1 MAIELAHAY
10 VSILPETSKIAPGVA
25 KALGGAEKTADKSG
39 KSIGSKLST
48 GMGSVLKKSAV
59 GVGAAAG
66 AALGAGLTKGIGR
79 LNSIEQ
85 AEAKLKG
92 LGHSAQSVGG
102 IMENSLAAVKGTA
115 FGLEEAATTAAGVVA
130 AGIKPGKEL
139 EQVLKTVGDTATIAG
154 TSMSEMGTIFGSVAA
169 RGKLQGDDMLQLMSR
184 GVPVLQLLGD
194 ELGKTSAEISDM
206 VSKGQIDF
214 ATFERAMRKGMG
226 GAALEAGNTVQG
238 AMRNM
243 GAAAGRLGATLAG
256 PFFKRAAGGFN
267 GVTAALDAM
276 DARMKP
282 VMANVDKWLTGTA
295 APAFE
300 QFGRSAASAF
310 ESFKNSGT
318 VARTV
323 DVFKSLGQTAMD
335 LAPTLVN
342 IGSAV
347 AQASAAL
354 GIGTWQM
361 FLTALEAVGLAAK
374 ALTPPLEAISSV
386 MSEHPS
392 LVLAAVA
399 AWQGFRPVPGFMQT
413 ATDAVKK
420 HVGGL
425 KNLRAGVSD
434 IQAYY
439 KASGQE
445 IGKFSAAMQLAGTSS
460 NKALQAM
467 GQGYSQASAGLQKVA
482 AAHRQ
487 SAVAAKANAL
497 QSKDAFT
504 AIDFMGQQA
513 AHSFVASTAS
523 MGAAAKGLVS
533 GGLNVVKN
541 SAKGLISAFGG
552 PWGAAFAG
560 ATFAVT
566 AAIQGLN
573 DMGRVLDAQR
583 DLAANAST
591 AYTSMF
597 DAIVSGGNQLE
608 VAKTAVDSMTSSM
621 QTMADNG
628 PNWFHRGLLA
638 IEEHTY
644 GLVGLKTEYMEA
656 GASVRHMS
664 DSAKAAQQTMK
675 DLGITNEQL
684 AAAATGS
691 SVAYE
696 NMHQKLMESGR
707 GGEFLAGELERLRQK
722 FLESQAA
729 ADAMGPAGARF
740 AQVLDEISSKTGT
753 AEDRASK
760 LRIALLE
767 LSGIKLSAAE
777 AGAQL
782 TSTIDQVAQQMGSFE
797 GATVGANGQL
807 DVTTKAGVDAH
818 NALMDLGDAMQRS
831 VASGNDINDVYG
843 QFESQLSGLQGQL
856 GLTDEAYQQLLDSYG
871 LTPEKLTTVAEVQDD
886 AAKSALVG
894 LNAEIKKNTGEKTVT
909 MKVADAGAQKQLEQM
924 GFKLEKLDENGTV
937 EINVADESARAKLDN
952 FVTKI
957 GQANEKVARPTVD
970 ANTAPADSKL
980 DVTDGKLV
988 AMNGKK
994 ATSFAVLNADG
1005 LFATADFAT
1014 AQLMTLDLARPMPW
1028 ANMDLSQLDAKH
1040 LEALQK
1046 VGLLDGQTPTPDA
1059 YMNIEELSGEQQAAL
1074 AKVFDLDSQRPT
1086 PLANLDKNELD
1097 SKADTASR
1105 RLTTLANQKTEPK
1118 VTANTTDAISKLD
1131 SVLSRIRSIPS
1142 SVTTTIK
1149 SIFVNEHRATGGV
1162 VGGTPRRPGY
1172 ADGGRLSPSM
1182 RGSHTTDG
1190 ILGVSEYGMPTARVD
1205 AGEWIINR
1213 RSSSKYNGLLDAINR
1228 DDPRLQKFKGSLPG
1242 YADGGVASPD
1252 EIRRFV
1258 EGESV
1263 NGHQAR
1269 RPLNGAPYDW
1279 GGINWGDC
1287 SGAMSAIARF
1297 AVGIAPFAARF
1308 TTMTEEAELAKL
1320 GFTPGKGSRGDLRMA
1335 WYNGGAGG
1343 GHTWGELPD
1352 GTAVEMRGGGRGGI
1366 LGADAWTIDNGKAT
1380 SFAHLPVKVFQ
1391 ATTTMAYG
1399 EEGAYEYGNGPVD
1412 AGAVTWDDSG
1422 STSSGT
1428 AGSAAGDEY
1437 IVPLSPEAGA
1447 AAETLDSADPGLLG
1461 GASTWSDFGGSVVA
1475 AAVSGQIA
1483 DVLGVFGIPNE
1494 LPPVVKA
1501 GQQWYQAARE
1511 ANQKTADF
1519 MNAEADLIRA
1529 ADAVEEAQANPDA
1542 VADAVDA
1549 TVEVDATSTAA
1560 DAVSEV
1566 AEPAPDVPEWGEG
1579 FFAHEIA
1586 RAAIDSGFNHE
1597 GEAYDAAQ
1605 IALATALVESGSPM
1619 KMYANNAV
1627 PESLNYRHD
1636 AVGSDHD
1643 SVGLFQQRDNGAW
1656 GTVAQRMDPY
1666 ESAKLFFDALK
1677 KVDWQNMEP
1686 GAAAQAVQR
1695 SAFPGRYSVQLDKAG
1710 NLAFETGLFVYNA
1723 QANRNDVKK
1732 VPAFKKGGMV
1742 AGGAGKNLDDVL
1754 AWLSNGEMVIN
1765 SDSVDAD
1772 PGMAQTLN
1780 EQGPDAVKAQVLSE
1794 YAPVSP
1800 NASVEPE
1807 KRVVQTFDVDPG
1819 SLQNTIN
1826 GALPMLMAQNSWA
1839 DAAKLVTS
1847 SAVSFAGNMATSAA
1861 SGAVDM
1867 VAEAGMSALG
1877 MAGAPTLGAMVGAAT
1892 APVTGALGPA
1902 AGAMA
1907 GTAAAPFG
1915 SLLGQVMPLTP
1926 GDMVGAAGGVMT
1938 DAAAWYAGEVAW
1950 GVTNAF
1956 EQYSKDLFGTVL
1968 LPFQDVMGVLKSPVV
1983 GDLAAQAGIDI
1994 PGGRSFADMVPEP
2007 VKTAASE
2014 MGNVYNFYATNRE
2027 GMYSDFRREL
2037 AKDSKGLI
2045 GAR

>member
-10 VSILPETSKIAPGVA
+10 VSILPETKAIAPGVA
-25 KALGGAEKTADKSG
+25 KALTGVEKTADKSG
-39 KSIGSKLST
+39 KSMGQKLSS

-66 AALGAGLTKGIGR
+66 AALGAGLTKGVGR

-206 VSKGQIDF
+206 VSAGDIDF
-214 ATFERAMRKGMG
+214 KTFERAMRRGVG
-226 GAALEAGNTVQG
+226 GSALEAGNTVQG

-243 GAAAGRLGATLAG
+243 GAAAGRLGATISG

-300 QFGRSAASAF
+300 RFGRSAASAF

-318 VARTV
+318 VVRTA
-323 DVFKSLGQTAMD
+323 DVFKSLGQTAMN
-335 LAPTLVN
+335 LAPTLIN

-354 GIGTWQM
+354 GIGTWNM
-361 FLTALEAVGLAAK
+361 FLTALQAVGAAAD
-374 ALTPPLEAISSV
+374 ALTPALEAISSV
-386 MSEHPS
+386 MSAHPS

-420 HVGGL
+420 HAGGL
-425 KNLRAGVSD
+425 KDLRAGVSD

-482 AAHRQ
+482 ATHRQ
-487 SAVAAKANAL
+487 AAAAAKTNAL
-497 QSKDAFT
+497 QSKSAFT

-523 MGAAAKGLVS
+523 MGAAAKGLVG
-533 GGLNVVKN
+533 GGLNVMKAGARGVI
-541 SAKGLISAFGG
+541 GAFGG
-552 PWGAAFAG
+552 PWGAALTG
-560 ATFAVT
+560 ATFAISTLMAESAKAKEVQEQLAGKSREVASAHQELALAVDAATGKLGEQGVAAAAKLAKAQMTEFLAVGEQTSSWLYQWHILAADTNAEVASSARQTGAAYNELKDTAGELGYSMEDVNRIAATGGPEFSKLQAALRASGDDGARAADELDKVREAVQRSIDKARELGPAGQVAADALKDIADQAGTAGDRANKLNRAFMELAGVEVT
-566 AAIQGLN
+566 AAEANANLTTVIESVSQQMDNLAGATLSASGAFDTTTTSGVAAHNAVMDIGQAMRDAVAAGEPAAAVFARSEESLKKLAEQSNMTEGEYQAMLDSYRLTPELLETTVALSTDEATASLEVIRQQFADFDGEPVTKTIQVHDQEAVNKLN
-573 DMGRVLDAQR
+573 SLGIRVTEFDEATGTAKATVDDQEALTKLDNLIQSKVPELSQQVARPQAHLDATN
-583 DLAANAST
+583 LFAT
-591 AYTSMF
+591 KE
-597 DAIVSGGNQLE
+597 L
-608 VAKTAVDSMTSSM
+608 
-621 QTMADNG
+621 
-628 PNWFHRGLLA
+628 
-638 IEEHTY
+638 
-644 GLVGLKTEYMEA
+644 
-656 GASVRHMS
+656 
-664 DSAKAAQQTMK
+664 AAQQ
-675 DLGITNEQL
+675 
-684 AAAATGS
+684 
-691 SVAYE
+691 
-696 NMHQKLMESGR
+696 LM
-707 GGEFLAGELERLRQK
+707 
-722 FLESQAA
+722 
-729 ADAMGPAGARF
+729 
-740 AQVLDEISSKTGT
+740 
-753 AEDRASK
+753 
-760 LRIALLE
+760 
-767 LSGIKLSAAE
+767 
-777 AGAQL
+777 
-782 TSTIDQVAQQMGSFE
+782 TID
-797 GATVGANGQL
+797 
-807 DVTTKAGVDAH
+807 
-818 NALMDLGDAMQRS
+818 R
-831 VASGNDINDVYG
+831 
-843 QFESQLSGLQGQL
+843 
-856 GLTDEAYQQLLDSYG
+856 
-871 LTPEKLTTVAEVQDD
+871 
-886 AAKSALVG
+886 
-894 LNAEIKKNTGEKTVT
+894 
-909 MKVADAGAQKQLEQM
+909 
-924 GFKLEKLDENGTV
+924 
-937 EINVADESARAKLDN
+937 
-952 FVTKI
+952 
-957 GQANEKVARPTVD
+957 
-970 ANTAPADSKL
+970 
-980 DVTDGKLV
+980 
-988 AMNGKK
+988 
-994 ATSFAVLNADG
+994 
-1005 LFATADFAT
+1005 
-1014 AQLMTLDLARPMPW
+1014 ARPMPW
-1028 ANMDLSQLDAKH
+1028 ASMDISSLHANQIA
-1040 LEALQK
+1040 ALNE

-1059 YMNIEELSGEQQAAL
+1059 YMNIENLSAEQQAAL
-1074 AKVFDLDSQRPT
+1074 SKVYDLDSETPT
-1086 PLANLDKNELD
+1086 PWASLTKTELENKANDASKRLEALA
-1097 SKADTASR
+1097 R
-1105 RLTTLANQKTEPK
+1105 QKTEPV
-1118 VTANTTDAISKLD
+1118 VTAETKQAISAL
-1131 SVLSRIRSIPS
+1131 
-1142 SVTTTIK
+1142 
-1149 SIFVNEHRATGGV
+1149 GGV
-1162 VGGTPRRPGY
+1162 DSLLKGLKSKTIDVVVNRINRVLNNSEGGRFASGGRF
-1172 ADGGRLSPSM
+1172 ADGGKLPAYARGDRHDGYRIPNTGP
-1182 RGSHTTDG
+1182 GSHGTDEW
-1190 ILGVSEYGMPTARVD
+1190 LAVDQYNQPVARLD
-1205 AGEWIINR
+1205 HGEWIINR
-1213 RSSSKYNGLLDAINR
+1213 RSSARYDKELAAINAGTF
-1228 DDPRLQKFKGSLPG
+1228 PKLPG
-1242 YADGGVASPD
+1242 YADGGVFD
-1252 EIRRFV
+1252 DLK
-1258 EGESV
+1258 G
-1263 NGHQAR
+1263 G
-1269 RPLNGAPYDW
+1269 RPLRTAEEFLRFARGEMVDGEQASRSLDYAPYNNFPSNPMD
-1279 GGINWGDC
+1279 WGDC
-1287 SGAMSAIARF
+1287 SYTAGK
-1297 AVGIAPFAARF
+1297 FAAF
-1308 TTMTEEAELAKL
+1308 GL
-1320 GFTPGKGSRGDLRMA
+1320 GLPTSGRHFSTVSQLSWLRSHGAQIGDGPEGSLRIG
-1335 WYNGGAGG
+1335 WYDNGGGQF
-1343 GHTWGELPD
+1343 GHTSSTLPD
-1352 GTAVEMRGGGRGGI
+1352 GTNVEMGGGNGG
-1366 LGADAWTIDNGKAT
+1366 GAIGR
-1380 SFAHLPVKVFQ
+1380 
-1391 ATTTMAYG
+1391 
-1399 EEGAYEYGNGPVD
+1399 
-1412 AGAVTWDDSG
+1412 GAVPWNHSQFTHHAWIPAANSGGAGEPGSDDYSQYYVPIDGAGGSSSYSG
-1422 STSSGT
+1422 STSS
-1428 AGSAAGDEY
+1428 SEY
-1437 IVPLSPEAGA
+1437 DANMVPLSGDGA
-1447 AAETLDSADPGLLG
+1447 SAAERLDSADPGLLG

-1483 DVLGVFGIPNE
+1483 DVLSVFGIPNE

-1501 GQQWYQAARE
+1501 GQQWYQAAKE

-1542 VADAVDA
+1542 VTDAVDA

-1627 PESLNYRHD
+1627 PESLEYRHD

-1732 VPAFKKGGMV
+1732 APAFKKGGMV

-2007 VKTAASE
+2007 VRTAASE
-2014 MGNVYNFYATNRE
+2014 LGNVYNFYATNRE

>member
-10 VSILPETSKIAPGVA
+10 VSILPETKAIAPGVA
-25 KALGGAEKTADKSG
+25 KALTGVEKQADKSG

-139 EQVLKTVGDTATIAG
+139 EQVLRTVGDTATIAG

-295 APAFE
+295 VPALE
-300 QFGRSAASAF
+300 RFGASASAAFDA
-310 ESFKNSGT
+310 FKNSGT
-318 VARTV
+318 VTRTV
-323 DVFKSLGQTAMD
+323 DVFKSLGQAAMD
-335 LAPTLVN
+335 LAPSLLGIAKN
-342 IGSAV
+342 LG
-347 AQASAAL
+347 QASAAL
-354 GIGTWQM
+354 GVGTWQV
-361 FLTALEAVGLAAK
+361 FLTTLEAVGAVAK
-374 ALTPPLEAISSV
+374 ALAPPLEAISNF
-386 MSEHPS
+386 MSDHPAA
-392 LVLAAVA
+392 VTAAVA
-399 AWQGFRPVPGFMQT
+399 AWTGFKTIPGIIGKIKPVFDTVQKTLIPHSNT
-413 ATDAVKK
+413 VKAIT
-420 HVGGL
+420 GDYRTL
-425 KNLRAGVSD
+425 SP
-434 IQAYY
+434 
-439 KASGQE
+439 E
-445 IGKFSAAMQLAGTSS
+445 IGRTGAAMRALGRNNSTIRAMQDALMGASS
-460 NKALQAM
+460 MSKGFGQAI
-467 GQGYSQASAGLQKVA
+467 KVG
-482 AAHRQ
+482 
-487 SAVAAKANAL
+487 VTPAL
-497 QSKDAFT
+497 QS
-504 AIDFMGQQA
+504 MR
-513 AHSFVASTAS
+513 
-523 MGAAAKGLVS
+523 KGIGS
-533 GGLNVVKN
+533 VVD
-541 SAKGLISAFGG
+541 AFGG
-552 PWGAAFAG
+552 PWGVAIMGAA
-560 ATFAVT
+560 
-566 AAIQGLN
+566 AAISAVRDASARAESAQQKLAGSSRALA
-573 DMGRVLDAQR
+573 DAQQELR
-583 DLAANAST
+583 AELAGTTGKLTDQGIAAAAKVAEAS
-591 AYTSMF
+591 F
-597 DAIVSGGNQLE
+597 ID
-608 VAKTAVDSMTSSM
+608 
-621 QTMADNG
+621 
-628 PNWFHRGLLA
+628 
-638 IEEHTY
+638 
-644 GLVGLKTEYMEA
+644 
-656 GASVRHMS
+656 
-664 DSAKAAQQTMK
+664 
-675 DLGITNEQL
+675 L
-684 AAAATGS
+684 AAAAETTSGFIS
-691 SVAYE
+691 KIELPEDLKGGAYKDIVAYQ
-696 NMHQKLMESGR
+696 NSIQ
-707 GGEFLAGELERLRQK
+707 
-722 FLESQAA
+722 
-729 ADAMGPAGARF
+729 
-740 AQVLDEISSKTGT
+740 
-753 AEDRASK
+753 
-760 LRIALLE
+760 
-767 LSGIKLSAAE
+767 
-777 AGAQL
+777 
-782 TSTIDQVAQQMGSFE
+782 
-797 GATVGANGQL
+797 
-807 DVTTKAGVDAH
+807 
-818 NALMDLGDAMQRS
+818 DLGDAYRAIESAAKDMGYSMEDVNRIVAQGGPEYDRLMSSLRGMGDDGQLAADKLGEVRKQVQDSIDAARRLDPAFTEASSAIDVLADSSSSADEKLSALNQMMQLMGLSPKNAEQAMMDAADAIDQMAAKAAEGIDASAGLGDAMFDMSGKLDPANANARQLHDS
-831 VASGNDINDVYG
+831 LSEMSSTLQNVAVNGGDVQG
-843 QFESQLSGLQGQL
+843 AFELMQPELQKLGEQFGLSESQMQGLLKQF
-856 GLTDEAYQQLLDSYG
+856 GLVPEDITTLVNLAGADEATQDVLAVKAAIEASPDKKSI
-871 LTPEKLTTVAEVQDD
+871 EVALHDEES
-886 AAKSALVG
+886 AAKLKD
-894 LNAEIKKNTGEKTVT
+894 L
-909 MKVADAGAQKQLEQM
+909 
-924 GFKLEKLDENGTV
+924 GFKLETLPDGNTKV
-937 EINVADESARAKLDN
+937 HVADEAAKAKLDSFLN
-952 FVTKI
+952 TELSKI
-957 GQANEKVARPTVD
+957 DNAKPT
-970 ANTAPADSKL
+970 AH
-980 DVTDGKLV
+980 
-988 AMNGKK
+988 
-994 ATSFAVLNADG
+994 AVLDASG
-1005 LFATADFAT
+1005 LFATKEYAL
-1014 AQLMTLDLARPMPW
+1014 AQLATIDLQRPTPL
-1028 ANMDLSQLDAKH
+1028 ANMDIGQLDAKQI
-1040 LEALQK
+1040 EALQK

-1059 YMNIEELSGEQQAAL
+1059 YMNIDQLSADQQIAL

-1086 PLANLDKNELD
+1086 PISNLDKAQLD
-1097 SKADTASR
+1097 AKANDANARLKRLHDT
-1105 RLTTLANQKTEPK
+1105 KTEPK
-1118 VTANTTDAISKLD
+1118 VSANTAEAMSKLGGVK
-1131 SVLSRIRSIPS
+1131 SLLSSLKDK
-1142 SVTTTIK
+1142 VVN
-1149 SIFVNEHRATGGV
+1149 IFVNRHDRQSGNASGG
-1162 VGGTPRRPGY
+1162 RF
-1172 ADGGRLSPSM
+1172 ADGGKLPKYAKGNRHDGYRIPNTGP
-1182 RGSHTTDG
+1182 GSHGTDEW
-1190 ILGVSEYGMPTARVD
+1190 LAVDQYNQPVARLD
-1205 AGEWIINR
+1205 HGEWIINR
-1213 RSSSKYNGLLDAINR
+1213 RSSARYDKELAAINAGTF
-1228 DDPRLQKFKGSLPG
+1228 PKLPG
-1242 YADGGVASPD
+1242 YADGGMFD
-1252 EIRRFV
+1252 DLK
-1258 EGESV
+1258 G
-1263 NGHQAR
+1263 G
-1269 RPLNGAPYDW
+1269 RPLRTAEDFLRFARGEMVDGVQASRPLEGAPYVW
-1279 GGINWGDC
+1279 GGSDWGDC
-1287 SGAMSAIARF
+1287 SGAASAFSAF
-1297 AVGIAPFAARF
+1297 AVGLDPFPRKFATAS
-1308 TTMTEEAELAKL
+1308 EEQWLRDH
-1320 GFTPGKGSRGDLRMA
+1320 GFTMGAGPAGSFRVG
-1335 WYNGGAGG
+1335 WFNGGSYG
-1343 GHTWGELPD
+1343 GHTSVTLPD
-1352 GTAVEMRGGGRGGI
+1352 GTNAEMGGGRGNGQ
-1366 LGADAWTIDNGKAT
+1366 LGGPAAGADHSQYTHRAWFPAASDTPAPEMEPVAAEYSTTIT
-1380 SFAHLPVKVFQ
+1380 
-1391 ATTTMAYG
+1391 
-1399 EEGAYEYGNGPVD
+1399 E
-1412 AGAVTWDDSG
+1412 SG
-1422 STSSGT
+1422 SSTTSG
-1428 AGSAAGDEY
+1428 GDDNL
-1437 IVPLSPEAGA
+1437 VPLSPEAESA
-1447 AAETLDSADPGLLG
+1447 ATTLDNADPGLLG

-1542 VADAVDA
+1542 VTDAVDA

-1566 AEPAPDVPEWGEG
+1566 AEPAPDVPEWGPE
-1579 FFAHEIA
+1579 FFASEIA
-1586 RAAIDSGFNHE
+1586 RAAKDMGLSKK
-1597 GEAYDAAQ
+1597 AAE
-1605 IALATALVESGSPM
+1605 IGVATALVESGDPM
-1619 KMYANNAV
+1619 QMYANNSV

-1666 ESAKLFFDALK
+1666 ESAKMFFAELMK
-1677 KVDWQNMEP
+1677 IDWENMDP

-1695 SAFPGRYSVQLDKAG
+1695 SAFPDRYATKMQRARDM
-1710 NLAFETGLFVYNA
+1710 LASI
-1723 QANRNDVKK
+1723 
-1732 VPAFKKGGMV
+1732 PAFKKGGMV

-1772 PGMAQTLN
+1772 PAMAQTLN

-1800 NASVEPE
+1800 NASVEPD
-1807 KRVVQTFDVDPG
+1807 KRVVKTFDVDPG
-1819 SLQNTIN
+1819 SIQNTIN

-1847 SAVSFAGNMATSAA
+1847 SAVSFAGNLATDAV

-1867 VAEAGMSALG
+1867 VAEAGMSAIG

-1915 SLLGQVMPLTP
+1915 ALLGQVLPLTP

-1968 LPFQDVMGVLKSPVV
+1968 LPFQDVMGVLKSPIV

>member
-1 MAIELAHAY
+1 MAYELAHAY
-10 VSILPETSKIAPGVA
+10 VSILPETKAIAPGVA
-25 KALGGAEKTADKSG
+25 KALTGVEKQADKSG

-48 GMGSVLKKSAV
+48 GMGLVLKKSAV

-154 TSMSEMGTIFGSVAA
+154 ASMSEMGTIFGSVAA

-214 ATFERAMRKGMG
+214 ATFERAMRKGVG

-282 VMANVDKWLTGTA
+282 VMVNVDKWLTGTA

-300 QFGRSAASAF
+300 RFGRSAASAF

-318 VARTV
+318 VIRTA
-323 DVFKSLGQTAMD
+323 DVFKSLGQTAMN
-335 LAPTLVN
+335 LAPTLIN

-354 GIGTWQM
+354 GIGTWNM
-361 FLTALEAVGLAAK
+361 FLTALQAVGAAAD
-374 ALTPPLEAISSV
+374 ALTPALEAISGV
-386 MSEHPS
+386 MSAHPS

-420 HVGGL
+420 HAGGL
-425 KNLRAGVSD
+425 KDLRAGVSD

-482 AAHRQ
+482 ATHRQ
-487 SAVAAKANAL
+487 AAAAAKTNAL
-497 QSKDAFT
+497 QSKSAFT

-533 GGLNVVKN
+533 GGLNVMKSGARGVIG
-541 SAKGLISAFGG
+541 ALGG

-560 ATFAVT
+560 ATFAV
-566 AAIQGLN
+566 
-573 DMGRVLDAQR
+573 
-583 DLAANAST
+583 ST
-591 AYTSMF
+591 
-597 DAIVSGGNQLE
+597 L
-608 VAKTAVDSMTSSM
+608 
-621 QTMADNG
+621 MA
-628 PNWFHRGLLA
+628 
-638 IEEHTY
+638 E
-644 GLVGLKTEYMEA
+644 
-656 GASVRHMS
+656 
-664 DSAKAAQQTMK
+664 SAKAKEVQ
-675 DLGITNEQL
+675 EQL
-684 AAAATGS
+684 AGKSREVASAHQELALAVDAATGKLGEQG
-691 SVAYE
+691 VAAAA
-696 NMHQKLMESGR
+696 KLAKAQMT
-707 GGEFLAGELERLRQK
+707 EFLAVGEQTSSWLYQWHILAADTNAEVASSARQTGAAYNELKDTAGELGYSMEDVNRIAATGGPEFSKL
-722 FLESQAA
+722 QAA
-729 ADAMGPAGARF
+729 LRASGDDGARAADELDKVREAVQRSIDKARELGPAGQVAAEALQDIADQAGTAGDRANKLNRAFMELAGVELTAAEANANLTGVIDSVSQKMDNLAGATLAASGAFDTTTTAGAAVHNAVSDIGEAMRDAVAAGEPAAAVFARSEDSLKKLADQSNLTEAEYQTMLDTYRLTPEQLETTVALSTDEATASLEVIRQQF
-740 AQVLDEISSKTGT
+740 SDFDGEPVTKTIQVHDQEAVNKLNSLGIKVIEFDEATGT
-753 AEDRASK
+753 AK
-760 LRIALLE
+760 
-767 LSGIKLSAAE
+767 
-777 AGAQL
+777 
-782 TSTIDQVAQQMGSFE
+782 
-797 GATVGANGQL
+797 ATVDDQE
-807 DVTTKAGVDAH
+807 
-818 NALMDLGDAMQRS
+818 AL
-831 VASGNDINDVYG
+831 
-843 QFESQLSGLQGQL
+843 
-856 GLTDEAYQQLLDSYG
+856 T
-871 LTPEKLTTVAEVQDD
+871 
-886 AAKSALVG
+886 
-894 LNAEIKKNTGEKTVT
+894 
-909 MKVADAGAQKQLEQM
+909 
-924 GFKLEKLDENGTV
+924 
-937 EINVADESARAKLDN
+937 KLDN
-952 FVTKI
+952 LIQSKVPELS
-957 GQANEKVARPTVD
+957 QQVARPQAHLD
-970 ANTAPADSKL
+970 ATN
-980 DVTDGKLV
+980 
-988 AMNGKK
+988 
-994 ATSFAVLNADG
+994 
-1005 LFATADFAT
+1005 LFATKELAAQ
-1014 AQLMTLDLARPMPW
+1014 QLMTIDRARPMPW
-1028 ANMDLSQLDAKH
+1028 ASMDISSLHANQIA
-1040 LEALQK
+1040 ALNE

-1059 YMNIEELSGEQQAAL
+1059 YMNIENLSADQQAAL
-1074 AKVFDLDSQRPT
+1074 SKVYDLDSETPT
-1086 PLANLDKNELD
+1086 PWASLTKTELENKANDASKRLEALA
-1097 SKADTASR
+1097 R
-1105 RLTTLANQKTEPK
+1105 QKTEPV
-1118 VTANTTDAISKLD
+1118 VTAETKQAIGAL
-1131 SVLSRIRSIPS
+1131 
-1142 SVTTTIK
+1142 
-1149 SIFVNEHRATGGV
+1149 GGV
-1162 VGGTPRRPGY
+1162 DSLLKGLKSKTIDVVVNRINRVLNNSE
-1172 ADGGRLSPSM
+1172 GGRFASGGRFAEGGKLPAYAKGD
-1182 RGSHTTDG
+1182 RHDGYRIPNTGPGSHGTDEW
-1190 ILGVSEYGMPTARVD
+1190 LAVDQNNQPVARLD
-1205 AGEWIINR
+1205 HGEWIINR
-1213 RSSSKYNGLLDAINR
+1213 RSSARYDKELAAINAGTF
-1228 DDPRLQKFKGSLPG
+1228 PKLPG
-1242 YADGGVASPD
+1242 YADGGVFD
-1252 EIRRFV
+1252 DLK
-1258 EGESV
+1258 G
-1263 NGHQAR
+1263 G
-1269 RPLNGAPYDW
+1269 RPLRTAEEYLRFARGEMVDGEQASRSLDYAPYNNFPGNPMD
-1279 GGINWGDC
+1279 WGDC
-1287 SGAMSAIARF
+1287 SYTAGK
-1297 AVGIAPFAARF
+1297 FAAF
-1308 TTMTEEAELAKL
+1308 GL
-1320 GFTPGKGSRGDLRMA
+1320 GLPTSGRHFSTVSQLSWLRSHGAQIGDGPEGSLRIG
-1335 WYNGGAGG
+1335 WYDNGGGQF
-1343 GHTWGELPD
+1343 GHTSSTLPD
-1352 GTAVEMRGGGRGGI
+1352 GTNVEMGGGNGG
-1366 LGADAWTIDNGKAT
+1366 GAIGR
-1380 SFAHLPVKVFQ
+1380 
-1391 ATTTMAYG
+1391 
-1399 EEGAYEYGNGPVD
+1399 
-1412 AGAVTWDDSG
+1412 GAVPWNHSQFTHHAWIPAANSGGAGEPGSDDYSKYYVPIDGAGGSSSYSG
-1422 STSSGT
+1422 SASS
-1428 AGSAAGDEY
+1428 SEY
-1437 IVPLSPEAGA
+1437 DANMVPLSDDGA
-1447 AAETLDSADPGLLG
+1447 SAAERLDSADPGLLG

-1501 GQQWYQAARE
+1501 GQQWYQAAKE
-1511 ANQKTADF
+1511 ANQKTVDF

-1560 DAVSEV
+1560 DAASEV
-1566 AEPAPDVPEWGEG
+1566 AEPAPDVPEWGPE
-1579 FFAHEIA
+1579 FFASEIA
-1586 RAAIDSGFNHE
+1586 RAAKDMGLSKK
-1597 GEAYDAAQ
+1597 AAE
-1605 IALATALVESGSPM
+1605 IGVATALVESGDPM
-1619 KMYANNAV
+1619 QMYANNSV

-1666 ESAKLFFDALK
+1666 ESAKLFFAELMK
-1677 KVDWQNMEP
+1677 IDWENMDP

-1695 SAFPGRYSVQLDKAG
+1695 SAFPDRYATKMQRARDM
-1710 NLAFETGLFVYNA
+1710 LASI
-1723 QANRNDVKK
+1723 
-1732 VPAFKKGGMV
+1732 PAFKKGGMV

-1772 PGMAQTLN
+1772 PAMAQTLN

-1819 SLQNTIN
+1819 SIQNTIN

-1839 DAAKLVTS
+1839 DAAKMVTS
-1847 SAVSFAGNMATSAA
+1847 SAVSFAGNLATDAVA
-1861 SGAVDM
+1861 GTVDM

-1877 MAGAPTLGAMVGAAT
+1877 AAGAPTLGAALGAMA
-1892 APVTGALGPA
+1892 APVLAGAGSVVGPGGTLAGGALGPL

-1907 GTAAAPFG
+1907 GTVGAPLG
-1915 SLLGQVMPLTP
+1915 AMLGQVLPLTP
-1926 GDMVGAAGGVMT
+1926 GDMIGAAGGVMT
-1938 DAAAWYAGEVAW
+1938 DAAAWYTGEVAW
-1950 GVTNAF
+1950 GVVNAF

-1994 PGGRSFADMVPEP
+1994 PGGRSFSDMVPEP
-2007 VKTAASE
+2007 VRTAASE

>member
-39 KSIGSKLST
+39 QSMGQKLSS
-48 GMGSVLKKSAV
+48 GMGSTLKKSAV

-194 ELGKTSAEISDM
+194 ELGKTSAEVSDM

-295 APAFE
+295 VPALE
-300 QFGRSAASAF
+300 RFGASASAAFDA
-310 ESFKNSGT
+310 FKNSGT
-318 VARTV
+318 VTRTV
-323 DVFKSLGQTAMD
+323 DVFKSLGQAAMD
-335 LAPTLVN
+335 LAPSLLGIAKN
-342 IGSAV
+342 LG
-347 AQASAAL
+347 QASAAL
-354 GIGTWQM
+354 GVGTWQI
-361 FLTALEAVGLAAK
+361 FLTTLEAVGAVAK
-374 ALTPPLEAISSV
+374 ALAPPLEAISNF
-386 MSEHPS
+386 MSDHPAA
-392 LVLAAVA
+392 VTAAVA
-399 AWQGFRPVPGFMQT
+399 AWTGFKTIPGIIGKIKPVFDTVQKTLIPHSNT
-413 ATDAVKK
+413 VKAIT
-420 HVGGL
+420 GDYRTL
-425 KNLRAGVSD
+425 SP
-434 IQAYY
+434 
-439 KASGQE
+439 E
-445 IGKFSAAMQLAGTSS
+445 IGRTGAAMRALGRNNSTIRAMQDALMGASS
-460 NKALQAM
+460 MSKGFGQAI
-467 GQGYSQASAGLQKVA
+467 KVG
-482 AAHRQ
+482 
-487 SAVAAKANAL
+487 VTPAL
-497 QSKDAFT
+497 QS
-504 AIDFMGQQA
+504 MR
-513 AHSFVASTAS
+513 
-523 MGAAAKGLVS
+523 KGIGS
-533 GGLNVVKN
+533 VVD
-541 SAKGLISAFGG
+541 AFGG
-552 PWGAAFAG
+552 PWGVAIMGAA
-560 ATFAVT
+560 
-566 AAIQGLN
+566 AAISAVRDASARAESAQQKLAGSSRALA
-573 DMGRVLDAQR
+573 DAQQELR
-583 DLAANAST
+583 AELAGTTGKLTDQGIAAAAKVAEASFT
-591 AYTSMF
+591 
-597 DAIVSGGNQLE
+597 D
-608 VAKTAVDSMTSSM
+608 
-621 QTMADNG
+621 
-628 PNWFHRGLLA
+628 
-638 IEEHTY
+638 
-644 GLVGLKTEYMEA
+644 
-656 GASVRHMS
+656 
-664 DSAKAAQQTMK
+664 
-675 DLGITNEQL
+675 L
-684 AAAATGS
+684 AAAAETTSGFIS
-691 SVAYE
+691 KIELPEDLKGGAYKDIVAYQ
-696 NMHQKLMESGR
+696 NSIQ
-707 GGEFLAGELERLRQK
+707 
-722 FLESQAA
+722 
-729 ADAMGPAGARF
+729 
-740 AQVLDEISSKTGT
+740 
-753 AEDRASK
+753 
-760 LRIALLE
+760 
-767 LSGIKLSAAE
+767 
-777 AGAQL
+777 
-782 TSTIDQVAQQMGSFE
+782 
-797 GATVGANGQL
+797 
-807 DVTTKAGVDAH
+807 
-818 NALMDLGDAMQRS
+818 DLGDAYRAIESAAKDMGYSMEDVNRIVAQGGPEYDKLMSSLRGMGDDGQLAADKLGEVRKQVQDSIDAARRLDPAFTEASNAIDVLADSSSSADEKLSALNQMMQLMGLAPKNAEQAMMDAADAIDQMAAKAAEGIDASAGLGDAMFDMSGKLDPANANARQLHDS
-831 VASGNDINDVYG
+831 LSEMSSTLQNVAVNGGDVQG
-843 QFESQLSGLQGQL
+843 AFELMQPELQKLGEQFGLSESQMQGLLKQF
-856 GLTDEAYQQLLDSYG
+856 GLVPEDITTLVNLAGADEATQDVLAVKAAIEASPDKKSI
-871 LTPEKLTTVAEVQDD
+871 EVALHDEES
-886 AAKSALVG
+886 AAKLKD
-894 LNAEIKKNTGEKTVT
+894 L
-909 MKVADAGAQKQLEQM
+909 
-924 GFKLEKLDENGTV
+924 GFKLETLPDGNTKV
-937 EINVADESARAKLDN
+937 HVADEAAKAKLDSFLN
-952 FVTKI
+952 TELSKI
-957 GQANEKVARPTVD
+957 DNAKPTAHAALD
-970 ANTAPADSKL
+970 AS
-980 DVTDGKLV
+980 
-988 AMNGKK
+988 
-994 ATSFAVLNADG
+994 G
-1005 LFATADFAT
+1005 LFATKELAAQ
-1014 AQLMTLDLARPMPW
+1014 QLMTIDRARPMPW
-1028 ANMDLSQLDAKH
+1028 ASMDISSLHVNQIA
-1040 LEALQK
+1040 ALNE

-1059 YMNIEELSGEQQAAL
+1059 YMNIENLSADQQAAL
-1074 AKVFDLDSQRPT
+1074 SKVYDLDSETPT
-1086 PLANLDKNELD
+1086 PW
-1097 SKADTASR
+1097 AS
-1105 RLTTLANQKTEPK
+1105 LTKTELENKANDASKRLEALARQETEPV
-1118 VTANTTDAISKLD
+1118 VTAETKQAIGAL
-1131 SVLSRIRSIPS
+1131 
-1142 SVTTTIK
+1142 
-1149 SIFVNEHRATGGV
+1149 GGV
-1162 VGGTPRRPGY
+1162 DSLLKGLKSKTIDVVVNRINRVLNNSE
-1172 ADGGRLSPSM
+1172 GGRFASGGRFAEGGKLPAYAKGD
-1182 RGSHTTDG
+1182 RHDGYRIPNTGPGSHGTDEW
-1190 ILGVSEYGMPTARVD
+1190 LAVDQNNQPVARLD
-1205 AGEWIINR
+1205 HGEWIINR
-1213 RSSSKYNGLLDAINR
+1213 RSSARYDKELAAINAGTF
-1228 DDPRLQKFKGSLPG
+1228 PKLPG
-1242 YADGGVASPD
+1242 YADGGVFD
-1252 EIRRFV
+1252 DLK
-1258 EGESV
+1258 G
-1263 NGHQAR
+1263 G
-1269 RPLNGAPYDW
+1269 RPLRTADEFLRFARGEMVDGEQASRSLDYAPYNNFPGNPMD
-1279 GGINWGDC
+1279 WGDC
-1287 SGAMSAIARF
+1287 SYTAGK
-1297 AVGIAPFAARF
+1297 FAAF
-1308 TTMTEEAELAKL
+1308 GL
-1320 GFTPGKGSRGDLRMA
+1320 GLPTSGRHFSTVSQLSWLRSHGAQIGDGPEGSLRIG
-1335 WYNGGAGG
+1335 WYDNGGGQF
-1343 GHTWGELPD
+1343 GHTSSTLPD
-1352 GTAVEMRGGGRGGI
+1352 GTNVEMGGGNGG
-1366 LGADAWTIDNGKAT
+1366 GAIGR
-1380 SFAHLPVKVFQ
+1380 
-1391 ATTTMAYG
+1391 
-1399 EEGAYEYGNGPVD
+1399 
-1412 AGAVTWDDSG
+1412 GAVPWNHSQFTHHAWIPAANSGGAGEPDSDDYSQYYVPIDGAGGSSSYSG
-1422 STSSGT
+1422 SASS
-1428 AGSAAGDEY
+1428 SEY
-1437 IVPLSPEAGA
+1437 DANMVPLSDDGA
-1447 AAETLDSADPGLLG
+1447 SAAERLDSADPGLLG

-1542 VADAVDA
+1542 VTDAVDA

-1566 AEPAPDVPEWGEG
+1566 AEPAPDVPEWGPE
-1579 FFAHEIA
+1579 FFASEIA
-1586 RAAIDSGFNHE
+1586 RAAKDMGLSKK
-1597 GEAYDAAQ
+1597 AAE
-1605 IALATALVESGSPM
+1605 IGVATALVESGDPM
-1619 KMYANNAV
+1619 QMYANNSV
-1627 PESLNYRHD
+1627 PESLKYRHD

-1666 ESAKLFFDALK
+1666 ESAKMFFAELMK
-1677 KVDWQNMEP
+1677 IDWENMDP

-1695 SAFPGRYSVQLDKAG
+1695 SAFPDRYATKMQRARDM
-1710 NLAFETGLFVYNA
+1710 LASI
-1723 QANRNDVKK
+1723 
-1732 VPAFKKGGMV
+1732 PAFKKGGMV

-1772 PGMAQTLN
+1772 PAMAQTLN

-1800 NASVEPE
+1800 NASVEPD
-1807 KRVVQTFDVDPG
+1807 KRVVKTFDVDPG
-1819 SLQNTIN
+1819 SIQNTIN

-1847 SAVSFAGNMATSAA
+1847 SAVSFAGNLATDAV

-1867 VAEAGMSALG
+1867 VAEAGMSAIG

-1968 LPFQDVMGVLKSPVV
+1968 LPFQDVMGVLKSPIV

>member
-39 KSIGSKLST
+39 QSMGQKLSS
-48 GMGSVLKKSAV
+48 GMGSTLKKSAV

-194 ELGKTSAEISDM
+194 ELGKTSAEVSDM

-295 APAFE
+295 VPALE
-300 QFGRSAASAF
+300 RFGASASAAFDA
-310 ESFKNSGT
+310 FKNSGT
-318 VARTV
+318 VTRTV
-323 DVFKSLGQTAMD
+323 DVFKSLGQAAMD
-335 LAPTLVN
+335 LAPSLLGIAKN
-342 IGSAV
+342 LG
-347 AQASAAL
+347 QASAAL
-354 GIGTWQM
+354 GVGTWQI
-361 FLTALEAVGLAAK
+361 FLTTLEAVGAVAK
-374 ALTPPLEAISSV
+374 ALAPPLEAISNF
-386 MSEHPS
+386 MSDHPAA
-392 LVLAAVA
+392 VTAAVA
-399 AWQGFRPVPGFMQT
+399 AWTGFKTIPGIIGKIKPVFDTVQKTLIPHSNT
-413 ATDAVKK
+413 VKAIT
-420 HVGGL
+420 GDYRTL
-425 KNLRAGVSD
+425 SP
-434 IQAYY
+434 
-439 KASGQE
+439 E
-445 IGKFSAAMQLAGTSS
+445 IGRTGAAMRALGRNNSTIRAMQDALMGASS
-460 NKALQAM
+460 MSKGFGQAI
-467 GQGYSQASAGLQKVA
+467 KVG
-482 AAHRQ
+482 
-487 SAVAAKANAL
+487 VTPAL
-497 QSKDAFT
+497 QS
-504 AIDFMGQQA
+504 MR
-513 AHSFVASTAS
+513 
-523 MGAAAKGLVS
+523 KGIGS
-533 GGLNVVKN
+533 VVD
-541 SAKGLISAFGG
+541 AFGG
-552 PWGAAFAG
+552 PWGVAIMGAA
-560 ATFAVT
+560 
-566 AAIQGLN
+566 AAISAVRDASARAESAQQKLAGSSRALA
-573 DMGRVLDAQR
+573 DAQQELR
-583 DLAANAST
+583 AELAGTTGKLTDQGIAAAAKVAEASFT
-591 AYTSMF
+591 
-597 DAIVSGGNQLE
+597 D
-608 VAKTAVDSMTSSM
+608 
-621 QTMADNG
+621 
-628 PNWFHRGLLA
+628 
-638 IEEHTY
+638 
-644 GLVGLKTEYMEA
+644 
-656 GASVRHMS
+656 
-664 DSAKAAQQTMK
+664 
-675 DLGITNEQL
+675 L
-684 AAAATGS
+684 AAAAETTSGFIS
-691 SVAYE
+691 KIELPEDLKGGAYKDIVAYQ
-696 NMHQKLMESGR
+696 NSIQ
-707 GGEFLAGELERLRQK
+707 
-722 FLESQAA
+722 
-729 ADAMGPAGARF
+729 
-740 AQVLDEISSKTGT
+740 
-753 AEDRASK
+753 
-760 LRIALLE
+760 
-767 LSGIKLSAAE
+767 
-777 AGAQL
+777 
-782 TSTIDQVAQQMGSFE
+782 
-797 GATVGANGQL
+797 
-807 DVTTKAGVDAH
+807 
-818 NALMDLGDAMQRS
+818 DLGDAYRAIESAAKDMGYSMEDVNRIVAQGGPEYDKLMSSLRGMGDDGQLAADKLGEVRKQVQDSIDAARRLDPAFTEASNAIDVLADSSSSADEKLSALNQMMQLMGLAPKNAEQAMMDAADAIDQMAAKAAEGIDASAGLGDAMFDMSGKLDPANANARQLHDS
-831 VASGNDINDVYG
+831 LSEMSSTLQNVAVNGGDVQG
-843 QFESQLSGLQGQL
+843 AFELMQPELQKLGEQFGLSESQMQGLLKQF
-856 GLTDEAYQQLLDSYG
+856 GLVPEDITTLVNLAGADEATQDVLAVKAAIEASPDKKSI
-871 LTPEKLTTVAEVQDD
+871 EVALHDEES
-886 AAKSALVG
+886 AAKLKD
-894 LNAEIKKNTGEKTVT
+894 L
-909 MKVADAGAQKQLEQM
+909 
-924 GFKLEKLDENGTV
+924 GFKLETLPDGNTKV
-937 EINVADESARAKLDN
+937 HVADEAAKAKLDSFLN
-952 FVTKI
+952 TELSKI
-957 GQANEKVARPTVD
+957 DNAKPTAHAALD
-970 ANTAPADSKL
+970 AS
-980 DVTDGKLV
+980 
-988 AMNGKK
+988 
-994 ATSFAVLNADG
+994 G
-1005 LFATADFAT
+1005 LFATKELAAQ
-1014 AQLMTLDLARPMPW
+1014 QLMTIDRARPMPW
-1028 ANMDLSQLDAKH
+1028 ASMDISSLHVNQIA
-1040 LEALQK
+1040 ALNE

-1059 YMNIEELSGEQQAAL
+1059 YMNIENLSADQQAAL
-1074 AKVFDLDSQRPT
+1074 SKVYDLDSETPT
-1086 PLANLDKNELD
+1086 PW
-1097 SKADTASR
+1097 AS
-1105 RLTTLANQKTEPK
+1105 LTKTELENKANDASKRLEALARQETEPV
-1118 VTANTTDAISKLD
+1118 VTAETKQAIGAL
-1131 SVLSRIRSIPS
+1131 
-1142 SVTTTIK
+1142 
-1149 SIFVNEHRATGGV
+1149 GGV
-1162 VGGTPRRPGY
+1162 DSLLKGLKSKTIDVVVNRINRVLNNSE
-1172 ADGGRLSPSM
+1172 GGRFASGGRFAEGGKLPAYAKGD
-1182 RGSHTTDG
+1182 RHDGYRIPNTGPGSHGTDEW
-1190 ILGVSEYGMPTARVD
+1190 LAVDQNNQPVARLD
-1205 AGEWIINR
+1205 HGEWIINR
-1213 RSSSKYNGLLDAINR
+1213 RSSARYDKELAAINAGTF
-1228 DDPRLQKFKGSLPG
+1228 PKLPG
-1242 YADGGVASPD
+1242 YADGGVFD
-1252 EIRRFV
+1252 DLK
-1258 EGESV
+1258 G
-1263 NGHQAR
+1263 G
-1269 RPLNGAPYDW
+1269 RPLRTADEFLRFARGEMVDGEQASRSLDYAPYNNFPGNPMD
-1279 GGINWGDC
+1279 WGDC
-1287 SGAMSAIARF
+1287 SYTAGK
-1297 AVGIAPFAARF
+1297 FAAF
-1308 TTMTEEAELAKL
+1308 GL
-1320 GFTPGKGSRGDLRMA
+1320 GLPTSGRHFSTVSQLSWLRSHGAQIGDGPEGSLRIG
-1335 WYNGGAGG
+1335 WYDNGGGQF
-1343 GHTWGELPD
+1343 GHTSSTLPD
-1352 GTAVEMRGGGRGGI
+1352 GTNVEMGGGNGG
-1366 LGADAWTIDNGKAT
+1366 GAIGR
-1380 SFAHLPVKVFQ
+1380 
-1391 ATTTMAYG
+1391 
-1399 EEGAYEYGNGPVD
+1399 
-1412 AGAVTWDDSG
+1412 GAVPWNHSQFTHHAWIPAANSGGAGEPDSDDYSQYYVPIDGAGGSSSYSG
-1422 STSSGT
+1422 SASS
-1428 AGSAAGDEY
+1428 SEY
-1437 IVPLSPEAGA
+1437 DANMVPLSDDGA
-1447 AAETLDSADPGLLG
+1447 SAAERLDSADPGLLG

-1542 VADAVDA
+1542 VTDAVDA

-1566 AEPAPDVPEWGEG
+1566 AEPAPDVPEWGPE
-1579 FFAHEIA
+1579 FFASEIA
-1586 RAAIDSGFNHE
+1586 RAAKDMGLSKK
-1597 GEAYDAAQ
+1597 AAE
-1605 IALATALVESGSPM
+1605 IGVATALVESGDPM
-1619 KMYANNAV
+1619 QMYANNSV

-1666 ESAKLFFDALK
+1666 ESAKMFFAELMK
-1677 KVDWQNMEP
+1677 IDWENMDP

-1695 SAFPGRYSVQLDKAG
+1695 SAFPDRYATKMQRARDM
-1710 NLAFETGLFVYNA
+1710 LASI
-1723 QANRNDVKK
+1723 
-1732 VPAFKKGGMV
+1732 PAFKKGGMV

-1772 PGMAQTLN
+1772 PAMAQTLN

-1800 NASVEPE
+1800 NASVEPD
-1807 KRVVQTFDVDPG
+1807 KRVVKTFDVDPG
-1819 SLQNTIN
+1819 SIQNTIN

-1847 SAVSFAGNMATSAA
+1847 SAVSFAGNLATDAV

-1867 VAEAGMSALG
+1867 VAEAGMSAIG

-1968 LPFQDVMGVLKSPVV
+1968 LPFQDVMGVLKSPIV

>member
-10 VSILPETSKIAPGVA
+10 VSILPETKAIAPGVA
-25 KALGGAEKTADKSG
+25 KALTGVEKQADKSG
-39 KSIGSKLST
+39 QSMGQKLST

-59 GVGAAAG
+59 GVGATAG

-295 APAFE
+295 VPAFTR
-300 QFGRSAASAF
+300 FGNAASSAF

-318 VARTV
+318 VARTGE
-323 DVFKSLGQTAMD
+323 VFKSLGQTAAN
-335 LAPTLVN
+335 LAPTLIN

-354 GIGTWQM
+354 GVGTWQL
-361 FLTALEAVGLAAK
+361 FLTALEGVGLAAK
-374 ALTPPLEAISSV
+374 ALTPPLEMVSKLMAD
-386 MSEHPS
+386 HPGI
-392 LVLAAVA
+392 VAAAVA
-399 AWQGFRPVPGFMQT
+399 AWTGFKTIPKLIEKIPQPVKDAKDALAQMGSAAGDLRKAHPEITRTGV
-413 ATDAVKK
+413 AVKALTSN
-420 HVGGL
+420 VPL
-425 KNLRAGVSD
+425 L
-434 IQAYY
+434 
-439 KASGQE
+439 GQ
-445 IGKFSAAMQLAGTSS
+445 
-460 NKALQAM
+460 M
-467 GQGYSQASAGLQKVA
+467 G
-482 AAHRQ
+482 R
-487 SAVAAKANAL
+487 
-497 QSKDAFT
+497 AFT
-504 AIDFMGQQA
+504 AAESPAKGF
-513 AHSFVASTAS
+513 
-523 MGAAAKGLVS
+523 GAALKVGVAPALGAVKS
-533 GGLNVVKN
+533 GVT
-541 SAKGLISAFGG
+541 GLINAFGG

-560 ATFAVT
+560 ATIAVNAAMQST
-566 AAIQGLN
+566 AN
-573 DMGRVLDAQR
+573 MGRVLEAQR
-583 DLAANAST
+583 DLTTNATT

-597 DAIVSGGNQLE
+597 DAILAGSNKVE
-608 VAKTAVDSMTSSM
+608 AAKTAVESMSSSM
-621 QTMADNG
+621 RTMAENG
-628 PNWFHRGLLA
+628 PNWFDRIA
-638 IEEHTY
+638 IAVTTMGVDTE
-644 GLVGLKTEYMEA
+644 LKKQQRAWRDNSDAAREAME
-656 GASVRHMS
+656 VMDR
-664 DSAKAAQQTMK
+664 
-675 DLGITNEQL
+675 LGITNQQM
-684 AAAATGS
+684 AAAASGS
-691 SVAYE
+691 TASYE
-696 NMHQKLMESGR
+696 AFRQQLLENGR
-707 GGEFLAGELERLRQK
+707 GGEFLAGELGKLRQK

-740 AQVLDEISSKTGT
+740 AQVLDEIASKTGT

-782 TSTIDQVAQQMGSFE
+782 TNTIGQVAQQMGSFE

-807 DVTTKAGVDAH
+807 DVTTKAGADAH

-886 AAKSALVG
+886 AAKAALVG
-894 LNAEIKKNTGEKTVT
+894 LNAEIEKNSGDKTVT

-937 EINVADESARAKLDN
+937 EIDVTDESARAKLDS

-957 GQANEKVARPTVD
+957 GETSGKVARPTVD

-994 ATSFAVLNADG
+994 ATPFAVLNADG

-1059 YMNIEELSGEQQAAL
+1059 YMNIEELNGEQQAAL

-1097 SKADTASR
+1097 AKANTASN

-1308 TTMTEEAELAKL
+1308 TTMTEGAELAKL

-1366 LGADAWTIDNGKAT
+1366 LGGDAWTIDNGKAT
-1380 SFAHLPVKVFQ
+1380 DFAHLPVKVFR

-1447 AAETLDSADPGLLG
+1447 AADTLDSADPGLLG

-1542 VADAVDA
+1542 VTDAVDA

-1566 AEPAPDVPEWGEG
+1566 AEPAPDVPEWGPE
-1579 FFAHEIA
+1579 FFASEIA
-1586 RAAIDSGFNHE
+1586 RAAKDMGLSKK
-1597 GEAYDAAQ
+1597 AAE
-1605 IALATALVESGSPM
+1605 IGVATALVESGDPM
-1619 KMYANNAV
+1619 QMYANNSV

-1666 ESAKLFFDALK
+1666 ESAKMFFAELMK
-1677 KVDWQNMEP
+1677 IDWENMDP

-1695 SAFPGRYSVQLDKAG
+1695 SAFPDRYATKMQRARDM
-1710 NLAFETGLFVYNA
+1710 LASI
-1723 QANRNDVKK
+1723 
-1732 VPAFKKGGMV
+1732 PAFKKGGMV

-1772 PGMAQTLN
+1772 PAMAQTLN

-1800 NASVEPE
+1800 NASVEPD

-1819 SLQNTIN
+1819 SIQNTIN

-1847 SAVSFAGNMATSAA
+1847 SAVSFAGNLATDAV

-1867 VAEAGMSALG
+1867 VAEAGMSAIG

-1915 SLLGQVMPLTP
+1915 ALLGQVLPLTP

-2007 VKTAASE
+2007 VRTAASE

>member
-39 KSIGSKLST
+39 QSMGQKLSS

-194 ELGKTSAEISDM
+194 ELGKTSAEVSDM
-206 VSKGQIDF
+206 VSDSQIDF

-243 GAAAGRLGATLAG
+243 GAAAGRLGATLSG

-295 APAFE
+295 VPALE
-300 QFGRSAASAF
+300 RFGASASAAFDA
-310 ESFKNSGT
+310 FKNSGT
-318 VARTV
+318 VTRTV
-323 DVFKSLGQTAMD
+323 DVFRSLGQAAMD
-335 LAPTLVN
+335 LAPSLLGIAKN
-342 IGSAV
+342 LG
-347 AQASAAL
+347 QASAAL
-354 GIGTWQM
+354 GVGTWQI
-361 FLTALEAVGLAAK
+361 FLTTLEAVGAVAK
-374 ALTPPLEAISSV
+374 ALAPPLEAISNF
-386 MSEHPS
+386 MSDHPAA
-392 LVLAAVA
+392 VTAAVA
-399 AWQGFRPVPGFMQT
+399 AWTGFKTIPGIIGKIKPVFDTVQKTLIPHSNT
-413 ATDAVKK
+413 VKAIT
-420 HVGGL
+420 GDYRTL
-425 KNLRAGVSD
+425 SP
-434 IQAYY
+434 
-439 KASGQE
+439 E
-445 IGKFSAAMQLAGTSS
+445 IGRTGAAMRALGRNNSTIRAMQDALMGASS
-460 NKALQAM
+460 MSKGFGQAI
-467 GQGYSQASAGLQKVA
+467 KVG
-482 AAHRQ
+482 
-487 SAVAAKANAL
+487 VTPAL
-497 QSKDAFT
+497 QS
-504 AIDFMGQQA
+504 MR
-513 AHSFVASTAS
+513 
-523 MGAAAKGLVS
+523 KGIGS
-533 GGLNVVKN
+533 VVD
-541 SAKGLISAFGG
+541 AFGG
-552 PWGAAFAG
+552 PWGVAIMGAA
-560 ATFAVT
+560 
-566 AAIQGLN
+566 AAISAVRDASARAESAQQKLAGSSRALA
-573 DMGRVLDAQR
+573 DAQQELR
-583 DLAANAST
+583 AELAGTTGKLTDQGIAAAAKVAEASFT
-591 AYTSMF
+591 
-597 DAIVSGGNQLE
+597 D
-608 VAKTAVDSMTSSM
+608 
-621 QTMADNG
+621 
-628 PNWFHRGLLA
+628 
-638 IEEHTY
+638 
-644 GLVGLKTEYMEA
+644 
-656 GASVRHMS
+656 
-664 DSAKAAQQTMK
+664 
-675 DLGITNEQL
+675 L
-684 AAAATGS
+684 AAAAETTSGFIS
-691 SVAYE
+691 KIELPEDLKGGAYKDIVAYQ
-696 NMHQKLMESGR
+696 NSIQ
-707 GGEFLAGELERLRQK
+707 
-722 FLESQAA
+722 
-729 ADAMGPAGARF
+729 
-740 AQVLDEISSKTGT
+740 
-753 AEDRASK
+753 
-760 LRIALLE
+760 
-767 LSGIKLSAAE
+767 
-777 AGAQL
+777 
-782 TSTIDQVAQQMGSFE
+782 
-797 GATVGANGQL
+797 
-807 DVTTKAGVDAH
+807 
-818 NALMDLGDAMQRS
+818 DLGDAYRAIESAAKDMGYSMEDVNRIVAQGGPEYDRLMSSLRGMGDDGQLAADKLGEVRKQVQDSIDAARRLDPAFTEASSAIDVLADSSSSADEKLSALNQMMQLMGLAPKNAEQAMMDAADAIDQMAAKAAEGIDASAGLGDAMFDMSGKLDPANANARQLHDS
-831 VASGNDINDVYG
+831 LSEMSSTLQNVAVNGGDVQG
-843 QFESQLSGLQGQL
+843 AFELMQPELQKLGEQFNLSESQMQGLLKQF
-856 GLTDEAYQQLLDSYG
+856 GLVPEDITTLVNLAGADEATQDVLAVKAAIEASPDKKSI
-871 LTPEKLTTVAEVQDD
+871 EVALHDEES
-886 AAKSALVG
+886 AAKLKD
-894 LNAEIKKNTGEKTVT
+894 L
-909 MKVADAGAQKQLEQM
+909 
-924 GFKLEKLDENGTV
+924 GFKLETLPDGNTKV
-937 EINVADESARAKLDN
+937 HVADEAAKAKLDSFLN
-952 FVTKI
+952 TELSKI
-957 GQANEKVARPTVD
+957 DNAKPTAHAALD
-970 ANTAPADSKL
+970 AS
-980 DVTDGKLV
+980 
-988 AMNGKK
+988 
-994 ATSFAVLNADG
+994 G
-1005 LFATADFAT
+1005 LFATKELAAQ
-1014 AQLMTLDLARPMPW
+1014 QLMTIDRARPMPW
-1028 ANMDLSQLDAKH
+1028 ASMDISSLHANQIA
-1040 LEALQK
+1040 ALNE

-1059 YMNIEELSGEQQAAL
+1059 YMNIENLSADQQAAL
-1074 AKVFDLDSQRPT
+1074 SKVYDLDSETPT
-1086 PLANLDKNELD
+1086 PW
-1097 SKADTASR
+1097 AS
-1105 RLTTLANQKTEPK
+1105 LTKTELENKANDASKRLEALARQETEPV
-1118 VTANTTDAISKLD
+1118 VTAETKQAIGAL
-1131 SVLSRIRSIPS
+1131 
-1142 SVTTTIK
+1142 
-1149 SIFVNEHRATGGV
+1149 GGV
-1162 VGGTPRRPGY
+1162 DSLLKGLKSKTIDVVVNRINRVLNNSE
-1172 ADGGRLSPSM
+1172 GGRFASGGRFAEVGKLPAYAKGD
-1182 RGSHTTDG
+1182 RHDGYRIPNTGPGSHGTDEW
-1190 ILGVSEYGMPTARVD
+1190 LAVDQNNQPVARLD
-1205 AGEWIINR
+1205 HGEWIINR
-1213 RSSSKYNGLLDAINR
+1213 RSSARYDKELAAINAGTF
-1228 DDPRLQKFKGSLPG
+1228 PKLPG
-1242 YADGGVASPD
+1242 YADGGVFD
-1252 EIRRFV
+1252 DLK
-1258 EGESV
+1258 G
-1263 NGHQAR
+1263 G
-1269 RPLNGAPYDW
+1269 RPLRTADEFLRFARGEMVDGEQASRSLDYAPYNNFPSNPMD
-1279 GGINWGDC
+1279 WGDC
-1287 SGAMSAIARF
+1287 SYTAGK
-1297 AVGIAPFAARF
+1297 FAAF
-1308 TTMTEEAELAKL
+1308 GL
-1320 GFTPGKGSRGDLRMA
+1320 GLPTSGRHFSTVSQLSWLRSHGAQIGDGPEGSLRIG
-1335 WYNGGAGG
+1335 WYDNGGGQF
-1343 GHTWGELPD
+1343 GHTSSTLPD
-1352 GTAVEMRGGGRGGI
+1352 GTNVEMGGGNGG
-1366 LGADAWTIDNGKAT
+1366 GAIGR
-1380 SFAHLPVKVFQ
+1380 
-1391 ATTTMAYG
+1391 
-1399 EEGAYEYGNGPVD
+1399 
-1412 AGAVTWDDSG
+1412 GAVPWNHSQFTHHAWIPAANSGGAGEPGSDDYSKYYVPIDGAGGSSSYSG
-1422 STSSGT
+1422 STSS
-1428 AGSAAGDEY
+1428 SEY
-1437 IVPLSPEAGA
+1437 DANMVPLSSDGAA

-1483 DVLGVFGIPNE
+1483 DVLSVFGIPNE

-1542 VADAVDA
+1542 VTDAVDA
-1549 TVEVDATSTAA
+1549 TVEVDATT
-1560 DAVSEV
+1560 
-1566 AEPAPDVPEWGEG
+1566 EPTPDVPEWGER

-1627 PESLNYRHD
+1627 PESLEYRHD

-1677 KVDWQNMEP
+1677 KIEWQNMEP

-1772 PGMAQTLN
+1772 PAMAQTLN

-1800 NASVEPE
+1800 NASVEPD

-1819 SLQNTIN
+1819 SIQNTIN

-2007 VKTAASE
+2007 VRTAASE

>member
-39 KSIGSKLST
+39 QSMGQKLSS
-48 GMGSVLKKSAV
+48 GMGSTLKKSAV

-194 ELGKTSAEISDM
+194 ELGKTSAEVSDM

-295 APAFE
+295 VPALE
-300 QFGRSAASAF
+300 RFGASASAAFDA
-310 ESFKNSGT
+310 FKNSGT
-318 VARTV
+318 VTRTV
-323 DVFKSLGQTAMD
+323 DVFKSLGQAAMD
-335 LAPTLVN
+335 LAPSLLGIAKN
-342 IGSAV
+342 LG
-347 AQASAAL
+347 QASAAL
-354 GIGTWQM
+354 GVGTWQI
-361 FLTALEAVGLAAK
+361 FLTTLEAVGAVAK
-374 ALTPPLEAISSV
+374 ALAPPLEAISNF
-386 MSEHPS
+386 MSDHPAA
-392 LVLAAVA
+392 VTAAVA
-399 AWQGFRPVPGFMQT
+399 AWTGFKTIPGIIGKIKPVFDTVQKTLIPHSNT
-413 ATDAVKK
+413 VKAIT
-420 HVGGL
+420 GDYRTL
-425 KNLRAGVSD
+425 SP
-434 IQAYY
+434 
-439 KASGQE
+439 E
-445 IGKFSAAMQLAGTSS
+445 IGRTGAAMRALGRNNSTIRAMQDALMGASS
-460 NKALQAM
+460 MSKGFGQAI
-467 GQGYSQASAGLQKVA
+467 KVG
-482 AAHRQ
+482 
-487 SAVAAKANAL
+487 VTPAL
-497 QSKDAFT
+497 QS
-504 AIDFMGQQA
+504 MR
-513 AHSFVASTAS
+513 
-523 MGAAAKGLVS
+523 KGIGS
-533 GGLNVVKN
+533 VVD
-541 SAKGLISAFGG
+541 AFGG
-552 PWGAAFAG
+552 PWGVAIMGAA
-560 ATFAVT
+560 
-566 AAIQGLN
+566 AAISAVRDASARAESAQQKLAGSSRALA
-573 DMGRVLDAQR
+573 DAQQELR
-583 DLAANAST
+583 AELAGTTGKLTDQGIAAAAKVAEASFT
-591 AYTSMF
+591 
-597 DAIVSGGNQLE
+597 D
-608 VAKTAVDSMTSSM
+608 
-621 QTMADNG
+621 
-628 PNWFHRGLLA
+628 
-638 IEEHTY
+638 
-644 GLVGLKTEYMEA
+644 
-656 GASVRHMS
+656 
-664 DSAKAAQQTMK
+664 
-675 DLGITNEQL
+675 L
-684 AAAATGS
+684 AAAAETTSGFIS
-691 SVAYE
+691 KIELPEDLKGGAYKDIVAYQ
-696 NMHQKLMESGR
+696 NSIQ
-707 GGEFLAGELERLRQK
+707 
-722 FLESQAA
+722 
-729 ADAMGPAGARF
+729 
-740 AQVLDEISSKTGT
+740 
-753 AEDRASK
+753 
-760 LRIALLE
+760 
-767 LSGIKLSAAE
+767 
-777 AGAQL
+777 
-782 TSTIDQVAQQMGSFE
+782 
-797 GATVGANGQL
+797 
-807 DVTTKAGVDAH
+807 
-818 NALMDLGDAMQRS
+818 DLGDAYRAIESAAKDMGYSMEDVNRIVAQGGPEYDKLMSSLRGMGDDGQLAADKLGEVRKQVQDSIDAARRLDPAFTEASNAIDVLADSSSSADEKLSALNQMMQLMGLSPKNAEQAMMDAADAIDQMAAKAAEGIDASAGLGDAMFDMSGKLDPANANARQLHDS
-831 VASGNDINDVYG
+831 LSEMSSTLQNVAVNGGDVQG
-843 QFESQLSGLQGQL
+843 AFELMQPELQKLGEQFGLSESQMQGLLKQF
-856 GLTDEAYQQLLDSYG
+856 GLVPEDITTLVNLAGADEATQDVLAVKAAIEASPDKKSI
-871 LTPEKLTTVAEVQDD
+871 EVALHDEES
-886 AAKSALVG
+886 AAKLKD
-894 LNAEIKKNTGEKTVT
+894 L
-909 MKVADAGAQKQLEQM
+909 
-924 GFKLEKLDENGTV
+924 GFKLETLPDGNTKV
-937 EINVADESARAKLDN
+937 HVADEAAKAKLDSFLN
-952 FVTKI
+952 TELSKI
-957 GQANEKVARPTVD
+957 DNAKPTAHAALD
-970 ANTAPADSKL
+970 AS
-980 DVTDGKLV
+980 
-988 AMNGKK
+988 
-994 ATSFAVLNADG
+994 G
-1005 LFATADFAT
+1005 LFATKELAAQ
-1014 AQLMTLDLARPMPW
+1014 QLMTIDRARPMPW
-1028 ANMDLSQLDAKH
+1028 ASMDISSLHANQIA
-1040 LEALQK
+1040 ALNE

-1059 YMNIEELSGEQQAAL
+1059 YMNIEDLSAEQQAAL
-1074 AKVFDLDSQRPT
+1074 SKVFDLDSETPT
-1086 PLANLDKNELD
+1086 PW
-1097 SKADTASR
+1097 AS
-1105 RLTTLANQKTEPK
+1105 LTKTELENKANDASKRLEALARQETEPV
-1118 VTANTTDAISKLD
+1118 VTAETKQAIGAL
-1131 SVLSRIRSIPS
+1131 
-1142 SVTTTIK
+1142 
-1149 SIFVNEHRATGGV
+1149 GGV
-1162 VGGTPRRPGY
+1162 DSLLKGLKSKTIDVVVNRINRVLNNSE
-1172 ADGGRLSPSM
+1172 GGRFASGGRFAEGGKLPAYAKGD
-1182 RGSHTTDG
+1182 RHDGYRIPNTGPGSHGTDEW
-1190 ILGVSEYGMPTARVD
+1190 LAVDQNNQPVARLD
-1205 AGEWIINR
+1205 HGEWIINR
-1213 RSSSKYNGLLDAINR
+1213 RSSARYDKELAAINAGTF
-1228 DDPRLQKFKGSLPG
+1228 PKLPG
-1242 YADGGVASPD
+1242 YADGGVFD
-1252 EIRRFV
+1252 DLK
-1258 EGESV
+1258 G
-1263 NGHQAR
+1263 G
-1269 RPLNGAPYDW
+1269 RPLRTADEFLRFARGEMVDGEQASRSLDYAPYNNFPSNPMD
-1279 GGINWGDC
+1279 WGDC
-1287 SGAMSAIARF
+1287 SYTAGK
-1297 AVGIAPFAARF
+1297 FAAF
-1308 TTMTEEAELAKL
+1308 GL
-1320 GFTPGKGSRGDLRMA
+1320 GLPTSGRHFSTVSQLSWLRSHGAQIGDGPEGSLRIG
-1335 WYNGGAGG
+1335 WYDNGGGQF
-1343 GHTWGELPD
+1343 GHTSSTLPD
-1352 GTAVEMRGGGRGGI
+1352 GTNVEMGGGNGG
-1366 LGADAWTIDNGKAT
+1366 GAIGR
-1380 SFAHLPVKVFQ
+1380 
-1391 ATTTMAYG
+1391 
-1399 EEGAYEYGNGPVD
+1399 
-1412 AGAVTWDDSG
+1412 GAVPWNHSQFTHHAWIPAANSGGAGEPDSDDYSQYYVPIDGAGGSSSYSG
-1422 STSSGT
+1422 SASS
-1428 AGSAAGDEY
+1428 SEY
-1437 IVPLSPEAGA
+1437 DANMVPLSDDGA
-1447 AAETLDSADPGLLG
+1447 SAAERLDSADPGLLG

-1483 DVLGVFGIPNE
+1483 DVLSVFGIPNE

-1542 VADAVDA
+1542 VTDAVDA

-1566 AEPAPDVPEWGEG
+1566 AEPAPDVPEWGPE
-1579 FFAHEIA
+1579 FFASEIA
-1586 RAAIDSGFNHE
+1586 RAAKDMGLSKK
-1597 GEAYDAAQ
+1597 AAE
-1605 IALATALVESGSPM
+1605 IGVATALVESGDPM
-1619 KMYANNAV
+1619 QMYANNSV

-1666 ESAKLFFDALK
+1666 ESAKLFFAELMK
-1677 KVDWQNMEP
+1677 IDWENMDP

-1695 SAFPGRYSVQLDKAG
+1695 SAFPDRYATKMQRARDM
-1710 NLAFETGLFVYNA
+1710 LASI
-1723 QANRNDVKK
+1723 
-1732 VPAFKKGGMV
+1732 PAFKKGGMV

-1772 PGMAQTLN
+1772 PAMAQTLN

-1800 NASVEPE
+1800 NASVEPD
-1807 KRVVQTFDVDPG
+1807 KRVVKTFDVDPG
-1819 SLQNTIN
+1819 SIQNTIN

-1968 LPFQDVMGVLKSPVV
+1968 LPFQDVMGVLKSPIV

>member
-39 KSIGSKLST
+39 QSMGQKLST

-194 ELGKTSAEISDM
+194 ELGKTSAEVSDM

-295 APAFE
+295 VPAFTR
-300 QFGRSAASAF
+300 FGSAASSAF

-318 VARTV
+318 VARTGE
-323 DVFKSLGQTAMD
+323 VFKSLGQTAAN

-354 GIGTWQM
+354 GIGTWQL
-361 FLTALEAVGLAAK
+361 FLTALEGVGLAAK
-374 ALTPPLEAISSV
+374 ALTPPLEMVSNLMAD
-386 MSEHPS
+386 HPGI
-392 LVLAAVA
+392 VAAAVA
-399 AWQGFRPVPGFMQT
+399 AWTGFKTIPKLIEKIPQPVKDAKDALVQMGSAAGDLRRAHPEITRTGV
-413 ATDAVKK
+413 AVKTLTSN
-420 HVGGL
+420 VPL
-425 KNLRAGVSD
+425 L
-434 IQAYY
+434 
-439 KASGQE
+439 GQ
-445 IGKFSAAMQLAGTSS
+445 
-460 NKALQAM
+460 M
-467 GQGYSQASAGLQKVA
+467 G
-482 AAHRQ
+482 R
-487 SAVAAKANAL
+487 
-497 QSKDAFT
+497 AFT
-504 AIDFMGQQA
+504 AAESPAKGF
-513 AHSFVASTAS
+513 
-523 MGAAAKGLVS
+523 GAALKVGVAPALGAVKS
-533 GGLNVVKN
+533 GVT
-541 SAKGLISAFGG
+541 GLINAFGG
-552 PWGAAFAG
+552 PWVAAVGGAMMLLSTQRSAAASARQSHEEMAQAVREG
-560 ATFAVT
+560 AKAQKQLQAELDLTT
-566 AAIQGLN
+566 GKLSENGIAA
-573 DMGRVLDAQR
+573 
-583 DLAANAST
+583 AAK
-591 AYTSMF
+591 
-597 DAIVSGGNQLE
+597 I
-608 VAKTAVDSMTSSM
+608 
-621 QTMADNG
+621 
-628 PNWFHRGLLA
+628 
-638 IEEHTY
+638 
-644 GLVGLKTEYMEA
+644 
-656 GASVRHMS
+656 
-664 DSAKAAQQTMK
+664 AKAAMAEFNAEGSRQRDVVEKVNESTVWLDKALSHIPLAMSDAGK
-675 DLGITNEQL
+675 ATLASTEASIDARKSYEALKNTASDLGYSMEDVNRII
-684 AAAATGS
+684 ATGGPEFDRLKESLRGSGEEGERAADQLDKARKAVQDAVDAARRLDPAFMEASNAIDVLADS
-691 SVAYE
+691 SSSADE
-696 NMHQKLMESGR
+696 KLSALNQMMQLMGLSPKNAE
-707 GGEFLAGELERLRQK
+707 
-722 FLESQAA
+722 QAMMDA
-729 ADAMGPAGARF
+729 ADAIDQMAA
-740 AQVLDEISSKTGT
+740 K
-753 AEDRASK
+753 
-760 LRIALLE
+760 
-767 LSGIKLSAAE
+767 AAE
-777 AGAQL
+777 GIDASAG
-782 TSTIDQVAQQMGSFE
+782 
-797 GATVGANGQL
+797 
-807 DVTTKAGVDAH
+807 
-818 NALMDLGDAMQRS
+818 LGDAMFDMSGKLDPANANARQLHDS
-831 VASGNDINDVYG
+831 LSEMSSTLQNVAVNGGDVQG
-843 QFESQLSGLQGQL
+843 AFEMMQPELQKLGEQFGLSESQMQGLLKQF
-856 GLTDEAYQQLLDSYG
+856 GLVPEDITTLVNLAGADEATQDVMAVKAAIEAS
-871 LTPEKLTTVAEVQDD
+871 PDKKSIEVMLHDEES
-886 AAKSALVG
+886 AAKLKD
-894 LNAEIKKNTGEKTVT
+894 L
-909 MKVADAGAQKQLEQM
+909 
-924 GFKLEKLDENGTV
+924 GFKLETLPDGNTKV
-937 EINVADESARAKLDN
+937 HVADEAAKAKLDSFLN
-952 FVTKI
+952 TELSKI
-957 GQANEKVARPTVD
+957 DNAKPT
-970 ANTAPADSKL
+970 AH
-980 DVTDGKLV
+980 
-988 AMNGKK
+988 
-994 ATSFAVLNADG
+994 AVLDASG
-1005 LFATADFAT
+1005 LFATKEYAL
-1014 AQLMTLDLARPMPW
+1014 AQLATLNLQRPTPL
-1028 ANMDLSQLDAKH
+1028 ANMDIGQLSAKQI
-1040 LEALQK
+1040 EALQK

-1059 YMNIEELSGEQQAAL
+1059 YMNIDQLSADQQIAL
-1074 AKVFDLDSQRPT
+1074 AKVFDLDAQRPT
-1086 PLANLDKNELD
+1086 PISNLDKAQLD
-1097 SKADTASR
+1097 AKANDANARLKRLHDT
-1105 RLTTLANQKTEPK
+1105 KTEPR
-1118 VTANTTDAISKLD
+1118 VSANTADAISKLGG
-1131 SVLSRIRSIPS
+1131 V
-1142 SVTTTIK
+1142 K
-1149 SIFVNEHRATGGV
+1149 SLLGSLRDKVVNIFVNRHDRQSG
-1162 VGGTPRRPGY
+1162 R
-1172 ADGGRLSPSM
+1172 ADGGRFADGGKLPKYAKGD
-1182 RGSHTTDG
+1182 RHDGYRIPNTGPGSNGTDKW
-1190 ILGVSEYGMPTARVD
+1190 LAVDQYDQPVARLD
-1205 AGEWIINR
+1205 HGEWIINR
-1213 RSSSKYNGLLDAINR
+1213 RSSSKYDKELAAINAGTF
-1228 DDPRLQKFKGSLPG
+1228 PKLPG
-1242 YADGGVASPD
+1242 YADGGMFDDIQGGKPLRTAEDFLRFARGEMVDGVQAS
-1252 EIRRFV
+1252 
-1258 EGESV
+1258 
-1263 NGHQAR
+1263 
-1269 RPLNGAPYDW
+1269 RPLEGAPYVW
-1279 GGINWGDC
+1279 GGSDWGDC
-1287 SGAMSAIARF
+1287 SGAASAFSAF
-1297 AVGIAPFAARF
+1297 AVGLDPFPRKFA
-1308 TTMTEEAELAKL
+1308 TGSEEQWLRDH
-1320 GFTPGKGSRGDLRMA
+1320 GFTMGAGPAGSFRVG
-1335 WYNGGAGG
+1335 WFNGGSYG
-1343 GHTWGELPD
+1343 GHTSVTLPD
-1352 GTAVEMRGGGRGGI
+1352 GTNAEMGGGRGNGQ
-1366 LGADAWTIDNGKAT
+1366 LGGPAAGADHSQYTHRAWFPAASDTPAPEMEPVAADTGVDGGTSTVAPEPEYSTTIT
-1380 SFAHLPVKVFQ
+1380 
-1391 ATTTMAYG
+1391 
-1399 EEGAYEYGNGPVD
+1399 E
-1412 AGAVTWDDSG
+1412 SG
-1422 STSSGT
+1422 SSTTSG
-1428 AGSAAGDEY
+1428 GDDNL
-1437 IVPLSPEAGA
+1437 VPLSPEAESA
-1447 AAETLDSADPGLLG
+1447 ATTLDNADPGLLG

-1501 GQQWYQAARE
+1501 GQQWYQAAKE

-1560 DAVSEV
+1560 DAASEV
-1566 AEPAPDVPEWGEG
+1566 AEPAPDVPEWGPE
-1579 FFAHEIA
+1579 FFASEIA
-1586 RAAIDSGFNHE
+1586 RAAKDMGLSKK
-1597 GEAYDAAQ
+1597 AAE
-1605 IALATALVESGSPM
+1605 IGVATALVESGDPM
-1619 KMYANNAV
+1619 QMYANNSV

-1636 AVGSDHD
+1636 AVGSDYD

-1666 ESAKLFFDALK
+1666 ESAKMFFAELMK
-1677 KVDWQNMEP
+1677 IDWENMDP

-1695 SAFPGRYSVQLDKAG
+1695 SAFPDRYATKMQRARDM
-1710 NLAFETGLFVYNA
+1710 LASI
-1723 QANRNDVKK
+1723 
-1732 VPAFKKGGMV
+1732 PAFKKGGMV

-1772 PGMAQTLN
+1772 PAMAQTLN

-1819 SLQNTIN
+1819 SIQNTIN

-1968 LPFQDVMGVLKSPVV
+1968 LPFQDVMGVLKSPIV

>member
-39 KSIGSKLST
+39 QSMGQKLSS

-194 ELGKTSAEISDM
+194 ELGKTSAEVSDM

-214 ATFERAMRKGMG
+214 ATFERAMRKGVG

-295 APAFE
+295 VPALE
-300 QFGRSAASAF
+300 RFGASASAAFDA
-310 ESFKNSGT
+310 FKNSGT
-318 VARTV
+318 VTRTV

-335 LAPTLVN
+335 LAPSLLGIAKN
-342 IGSAV
+342 LG
-347 AQASAAL
+347 QASAAL
-354 GIGTWQM
+354 GVGTWQI
-361 FLTALEAVGLAAK
+361 FLTTLEAVGAVAK
-374 ALTPPLEAISSV
+374 ALATPLEAISNF
-386 MSEHPS
+386 MSDHPAA
-392 LVLAAVA
+392 VTAAVA
-399 AWQGFRPVPGFMQT
+399 AWTGFKTIPGIIGKIKPVFDTVQKTLIPHSNT
-413 ATDAVKK
+413 VKAIT
-420 HVGGL
+420 GDYRTL
-425 KNLRAGVSD
+425 SP
-434 IQAYY
+434 
-439 KASGQE
+439 E
-445 IGKFSAAMQLAGTSS
+445 IGRTGAAMRALGRNNSTIRAMQDALMGASS
-460 NKALQAM
+460 MSKGFGQAI
-467 GQGYSQASAGLQKVA
+467 KVG
-482 AAHRQ
+482 
-487 SAVAAKANAL
+487 VTPAL
-497 QSKDAFT
+497 QS
-504 AIDFMGQQA
+504 MR
-513 AHSFVASTAS
+513 
-523 MGAAAKGLVS
+523 KGIGS
-533 GGLNVVKN
+533 VVD
-541 SAKGLISAFGG
+541 AFGG
-552 PWGAAFAG
+552 PWGVAIMGAA
-560 ATFAVT
+560 
-566 AAIQGLN
+566 AAISAIRDASSRAESAQQKLAGSSRALA
-573 DMGRVLDAQR
+573 DAQQELR
-583 DLAANAST
+583 AELAGTTGKLTDQGIAAAAKVAEASFT
-591 AYTSMF
+591 
-597 DAIVSGGNQLE
+597 D
-608 VAKTAVDSMTSSM
+608 
-621 QTMADNG
+621 
-628 PNWFHRGLLA
+628 
-638 IEEHTY
+638 
-644 GLVGLKTEYMEA
+644 
-656 GASVRHMS
+656 
-664 DSAKAAQQTMK
+664 
-675 DLGITNEQL
+675 L
-684 AAAATGS
+684 AAAAETTSGFIS
-691 SVAYE
+691 KIELPEDLKGGAYKDIVAYQ
-696 NMHQKLMESGR
+696 NSIQ
-707 GGEFLAGELERLRQK
+707 
-722 FLESQAA
+722 
-729 ADAMGPAGARF
+729 
-740 AQVLDEISSKTGT
+740 
-753 AEDRASK
+753 
-760 LRIALLE
+760 
-767 LSGIKLSAAE
+767 
-777 AGAQL
+777 
-782 TSTIDQVAQQMGSFE
+782 
-797 GATVGANGQL
+797 
-807 DVTTKAGVDAH
+807 
-818 NALMDLGDAMQRS
+818 DLGDAYRAIESAAKDMGYSMEDVNRIVAQGGPEYDKLMNSLRGMGDDGQLAADKLGEVRKQVQDSIDAARRLDPAFTEASSAIDVLADSSSSADEKLSALNQMMQLMGLSPKNAEQAMMDAADAIDQMAAKAAEGIDASAGLGDAMFDMSGKLDPANANARQLHDS
-831 VASGNDINDVYG
+831 LSEMSSTLQNVAVNGGDVQG
-843 QFESQLSGLQGQL
+843 AFELMQPELQKLGEQFGLSESQMQGLLKQF
-856 GLTDEAYQQLLDSYG
+856 GLVPEDITTLVNLAGADEATQDVLAVKAAIESSPDKKSI
-871 LTPEKLTTVAEVQDD
+871 EVALHDEES
-886 AAKSALVG
+886 AAKLKD
-894 LNAEIKKNTGEKTVT
+894 L
-909 MKVADAGAQKQLEQM
+909 
-924 GFKLEKLDENGTV
+924 GFKLETLPDGNTKV
-937 EINVADESARAKLDN
+937 HVADEAAKAKLDSFLN
-952 FVTKI
+952 TELSKI
-957 GQANEKVARPTVD
+957 DNAKPT
-970 ANTAPADSKL
+970 AH
-980 DVTDGKLV
+980 
-988 AMNGKK
+988 
-994 ATSFAVLNADG
+994 AVLDASG
-1005 LFATADFAT
+1005 LFATKEYAL
-1014 AQLMTLDLARPMPW
+1014 AQLATIDLQRPTPL
-1028 ANMDLSQLDAKH
+1028 ANMDIGQLSVKQI
-1040 LEALQK
+1040 EALQK

-1059 YMNIEELSGEQQAAL
+1059 YMNIDQLSADQQIAL
-1074 AKVFDLDSQRPT
+1074 AKVFDLDAQRPT
-1086 PLANLDKNELD
+1086 PISNLDKAQLD
-1097 SKADTASR
+1097 SKANEANTRLKRLHDT
-1105 RLTTLANQKTEPK
+1105 KTEPK
-1118 VTANTTDAISKLD
+1118 VSANTSEAMSKLGG
-1131 SVLSRIRSIPS
+1131 V
-1142 SVTTTIK
+1142 K
-1149 SIFVNEHRATGGV
+1149 SLLGSLKDKVVNIFVNRHDRNSGNA
-1162 VGGTPRRPGY
+1162 
-1172 ADGGRLSPSM
+1172 AGGRFAEGGKLPKYA
-1182 RGSHTTDG
+1182 RGDRHDGYRIPNTGPGSHGTDKW
-1190 ILGVSEYGMPTARVD
+1190 LAVDQYNQPVARLD
-1205 AGEWIINR
+1205 HGEWIINR
-1213 RSSSKYNGLLDAINR
+1213 RSSARYDKELAAINAGTF
-1228 DDPRLQKFKGSLPG
+1228 PKLPG
-1242 YADGGVASPD
+1242 YADGGVFD
-1252 EIRRFV
+1252 DLK
-1258 EGESV
+1258 G
-1263 NGHQAR
+1263 G
-1269 RPLNGAPYDW
+1269 RPLRTAEEFLRFARGEMVDGVQASRPLEGAPYVW
-1279 GGINWGDC
+1279 GGSDWGDC
-1287 SGAMSAIARF
+1287 SGAASAFSAF
-1297 AVGIAPFAARF
+1297 AVGLDPFPRKFATAS
-1308 TTMTEEAELAKL
+1308 EEQWLRNH
-1320 GFTPGKGSRGDLRMA
+1320 GFTMGAGPAGSFRVG
-1335 WYNGGAGG
+1335 WFNGGSYG
-1343 GHTWGELPD
+1343 GHTSVTLPD
-1352 GTAVEMRGGGRGGI
+1352 GTNAEMGGGRGNGQ
-1366 LGADAWTIDNGKAT
+1366 LGGPAAGADHSQYTHRAWFPAAKSGGDGGVGEDDYPQYDAAGGGAG
-1380 SFAHLPVKVFQ
+1380 SSGYS
-1391 ATTTMAYG
+1391 TTLT
-1399 EEGAYEYGNGPVD
+1399 E
-1412 AGAVTWDDSG
+1412 SG
-1422 STSSGT
+1422 SSTSG
-1428 AGSAAGDEY
+1428 GDDNL
-1437 IVPLSPEAGA
+1437 VPLSDDGSS

-1501 GQQWYQAARE
+1501 GQQWYQAAKE

-1542 VADAVDA
+1542 VTDTVGA
-1549 TVEVDATSTAA
+1549 TVEVDATT
-1560 DAVSEV
+1560 
-1566 AEPAPDVPEWGEG
+1566 EPTPDVPEWGER

-1586 RAAIDSGFNHE
+1586 RAAIDSGFSHE

-1627 PESLNYRHD
+1627 PESLEYRHD

-1677 KVDWQNMEP
+1677 KIEWQNMEP

-1723 QANRNDVKK
+1723 QTNRNDVKK
-1732 VPAFKKGGMV
+1732 APAFKKGGLV

-1772 PGMAQTLN
+1772 PAMAQTLN

-1819 SLQNTIN
+1819 SIQNTIN

-1915 SLLGQVMPLTP
+1915 ALLGQVMPLTP

-2007 VKTAASE
+2007 VRTAASE
-2014 MGNVYNFYATNRE
+2014 LGNVYNFYATNRE

>member
-39 KSIGSKLST
+39 KSMGQKLST
-48 GMGSVLKKSAV
+48 GMGGVLKKSAV

-194 ELGKTSAEISDM
+194 ELGKTSAEVSDM

-214 ATFERAMRKGMG
+214 ATFERAMRKGVG

-295 APAFE
+295 VPAFTR
-300 QFGRSAASAF
+300 FGDAAASAF
-310 ESFKNSGT
+310 NSFKNSGT
-318 VARTV
+318 VARTGE
-323 DVFKSLGQTAMD
+323 VFKSLGQTAAN
-335 LAPTLVN
+335 LAPTLIN
-342 IGSAV
+342 TGSAV

-354 GIGTWQM
+354 GVGSWQL
-361 FLTALEAVGLAAK
+361 FLTALQGVGLAAK
-374 ALTPPLEAISSV
+374 ALTPPLELVSRLMAD
-386 MSEHPS
+386 HPGI
-392 LVLAAVA
+392 VAAAVA
-399 AWQGFRPVPGFMQT
+399 AWTGFKTIPKLIDKIPQPVKDAKNALTEMGSA
-413 ATDAVKK
+413 ATGLRRAHPEITRTGVAVKMLTSN
-420 HVGGL
+420 VPL
-425 KNLRAGVSD
+425 L
-434 IQAYY
+434 
-439 KASGQE
+439 GQ
-445 IGKFSAAMQLAGTSS
+445 
-460 NKALQAM
+460 M
-467 GQGYSQASAGLQKVA
+467 G
-482 AAHRQ
+482 R
-487 SAVAAKANAL
+487 
-497 QSKDAFT
+497 AFT
-504 AIDFMGQQA
+504 AAGSPAKGF
-513 AHSFVASTAS
+513 
-523 MGAAAKGLVS
+523 GAALKVGVAPAIGAVKSGVS
-533 GGLNVVKN
+533 
-541 SAKGLISAFGG
+541 GLISAFGG

-560 ATFAVT
+560 ATIAVT
-566 AAIQGLN
+566 AAIQGLSN
-573 DMGRVLDAQR
+573 MGRVLDAQR
-583 DLAANAST
+583 DLTANASA

-597 DAIVSGGNQLE
+597 DAIVSGGDRLE
-608 VAKTAVDSMTSSM
+608 VAKTAIDSMTSSI

-696 NMHQKLMESGR
+696 NMHQKLMASGR
-707 GGEFLAGELERLRQK
+707 GGEFLAGELEQLRQK

-760 LRIALLE
+760 LRIALME
-767 LSGIKLSAAE
+767 LSGVKLSAAE

-782 TSTIDQVAQQMGSFE
+782 TNTIGQVAQQMGSFE

-886 AAKSALVG
+886 AAKAALVG
-894 LNAEIKKNTGEKTVT
+894 LNAEIEKNSGDKTVT

-937 EINVADESARAKLDN
+937 EIDVTDESARAKLDS

-957 GQANEKVARPTVD
+957 GETSGKVARPTVD

-980 DVTDGKLV
+980 EVTDGKLV

-1028 ANMDLSQLDAKH
+1028 ASMDLSQLDAKH

-1380 SFAHLPVKVFQ
+1380 NFAHLPVKVFQ

-1566 AEPAPDVPEWGEG
+1566 AEPAPDVPEWGPE
-1579 FFAHEIA
+1579 FFASEIA
-1586 RAAIDSGFNHE
+1586 RAAKDMGLSKK
-1597 GEAYDAAQ
+1597 AAE
-1605 IALATALVESGSPM
+1605 IGVATALVESGDPM
-1619 KMYANNAV
+1619 QMYANNSV

-1636 AVGSDHD
+1636 AVGSDYD

-1666 ESAKLFFDALK
+1666 ESAKMFFAELMK
-1677 KVDWQNMEP
+1677 IDWENMDP

-1695 SAFPGRYSVQLDKAG
+1695 SAFPDRYATKMQRARDM
-1710 NLAFETGLFVYNA
+1710 LASI
-1723 QANRNDVKK
+1723 
-1732 VPAFKKGGMV
+1732 PAFKKGGMV

-1772 PGMAQTLN
+1772 PAMAQTLN

-1807 KRVVQTFDVDPG
+1807 KRAVQTFDVDPG
-1819 SLQNTIN
+1819 SIQNTIN

-1847 SAVSFAGNMATSAA
+1847 SAVSFAGNLATDAVA
-1861 SGAVDM
+1861 GTVDM

-1877 MAGAPTLGAMVGAAT
+1877 AAGAPTLGAALGAMA
-1892 APVTGALGPA
+1892 APVLAGAGSVVGPGGTLAGGALGPL

-1907 GTAAAPFG
+1907 GTVGAPLG
-1915 SLLGQVMPLTP
+1915 AMLGQVLPLTP
-1926 GDMVGAAGGVMT
+1926 GDMIGAAGGVMT
-1938 DAAAWYAGEVAW
+1938 DAAAWYTGEVAW

-1968 LPFQDVMGVLKSPVV
+1968 LPFQDVMGVLKSPIV

>member
-10 VSILPETSKIAPGVA
+10 VSILPETKAIAPGVA
-25 KALGGAEKTADKSG
+25 KALTGVEKTADKSG
-39 KSIGSKLST
+39 KSMGSKLST

-295 APAFE
+295 VPALE
-300 QFGRSAASAF
+300 RFGASASAAFDA
-310 ESFKNSGT
+310 FKNSGT
-318 VARTV
+318 VTRTV
-323 DVFKSLGQTAMD
+323 DVFKSLGQAAMD
-335 LAPTLVN
+335 LAPSLLGIAKN
-342 IGSAV
+342 LG
-347 AQASAAL
+347 QASAAL
-354 GIGTWQM
+354 GVGTWQV
-361 FLTALEAVGLAAK
+361 FLTTLEAVGAVAK
-374 ALTPPLEAISSV
+374 ALAPPLEAISNF
-386 MSEHPS
+386 MSDHPAA
-392 LVLAAVA
+392 VTAAVA
-399 AWQGFRPVPGFMQT
+399 AWTGFKTIPGIIGKIKPVFDTVQKTLIPHSNT
-413 ATDAVKK
+413 VKAIT
-420 HVGGL
+420 GDYRTL
-425 KNLRAGVSD
+425 SP
-434 IQAYY
+434 
-439 KASGQE
+439 E
-445 IGKFSAAMQLAGTSS
+445 IGRTGAAMRALGRNNSTIRAMQDALMGASS
-460 NKALQAM
+460 MSKGFGQAI
-467 GQGYSQASAGLQKVA
+467 KVG
-482 AAHRQ
+482 
-487 SAVAAKANAL
+487 VTPAL
-497 QSKDAFT
+497 QS
-504 AIDFMGQQA
+504 MR
-513 AHSFVASTAS
+513 
-523 MGAAAKGLVS
+523 KGIGS
-533 GGLNVVKN
+533 VVD
-541 SAKGLISAFGG
+541 AFGG
-552 PWGAAFAG
+552 PWGVAIMGAA
-560 ATFAVT
+560 
-566 AAIQGLN
+566 AAISAVRDASARAESAQQKLAGSSRALA
-573 DMGRVLDAQR
+573 DAQQELR
-583 DLAANAST
+583 AELAGTTGKLTDQGIAAAAKVAEAS
-591 AYTSMF
+591 F
-597 DAIVSGGNQLE
+597 ID
-608 VAKTAVDSMTSSM
+608 
-621 QTMADNG
+621 
-628 PNWFHRGLLA
+628 
-638 IEEHTY
+638 
-644 GLVGLKTEYMEA
+644 
-656 GASVRHMS
+656 
-664 DSAKAAQQTMK
+664 
-675 DLGITNEQL
+675 L
-684 AAAATGS
+684 AAAAETTSGFIS
-691 SVAYE
+691 KIELPEDLKGGAYKDIVAYQ
-696 NMHQKLMESGR
+696 NSIQ
-707 GGEFLAGELERLRQK
+707 
-722 FLESQAA
+722 
-729 ADAMGPAGARF
+729 
-740 AQVLDEISSKTGT
+740 
-753 AEDRASK
+753 
-760 LRIALLE
+760 
-767 LSGIKLSAAE
+767 
-777 AGAQL
+777 
-782 TSTIDQVAQQMGSFE
+782 
-797 GATVGANGQL
+797 
-807 DVTTKAGVDAH
+807 
-818 NALMDLGDAMQRS
+818 DLGDAYRAIESAAKDMGYSMEDVNRIVAQGGPEYDRLMSSLRGMGDDGQLAADKLGEVRKQVQDSIDAARRLDPAFTEASSAIDVLADSSSSADEKLSALNQMMQLMGLSPKNAEQAMMDAADAIDQMAAKAAEGIDASAGLGDAMFDMSGKLDPANANARQLHDS
-831 VASGNDINDVYG
+831 LSEMSSTLQNVAVNGGDVQG
-843 QFESQLSGLQGQL
+843 AFELMQPELQKLGEQFGLSESQMQGLLKQF
-856 GLTDEAYQQLLDSYG
+856 GLVPEDITTLVNLAGADEATQDVLAVKAAIEASPDKKSI
-871 LTPEKLTTVAEVQDD
+871 EVALHDEES
-886 AAKSALVG
+886 AAKLKD
-894 LNAEIKKNTGEKTVT
+894 L
-909 MKVADAGAQKQLEQM
+909 
-924 GFKLEKLDENGTV
+924 GFKLETLPDGNTKV
-937 EINVADESARAKLDN
+937 HVADEAAKAKLDSFLN
-952 FVTKI
+952 TELSKI
-957 GQANEKVARPTVD
+957 DNAKPT
-970 ANTAPADSKL
+970 AH
-980 DVTDGKLV
+980 
-988 AMNGKK
+988 
-994 ATSFAVLNADG
+994 AVLDASG
-1005 LFATADFAT
+1005 LFATKEYAL
-1014 AQLMTLDLARPMPW
+1014 AQLATIDLQRPTPL
-1028 ANMDLSQLDAKH
+1028 ANMDIGQLDAKQI
-1040 LEALQK
+1040 EALQK

-1059 YMNIEELSGEQQAAL
+1059 YMNIDQLSADQQIAL

-1086 PLANLDKNELD
+1086 PISNLDKAQLD
-1097 SKADTASR
+1097 AKANDANARLKRLHDT
-1105 RLTTLANQKTEPK
+1105 KTEPK
-1118 VTANTTDAISKLD
+1118 VSANTAEAMSKLGGVK
-1131 SVLSRIRSIPS
+1131 SLLSSLKDK
-1142 SVTTTIK
+1142 VVN
-1149 SIFVNEHRATGGV
+1149 IFVNRHDRQSGNASGG
-1162 VGGTPRRPGY
+1162 RF
-1172 ADGGRLSPSM
+1172 ADGGKLPKYAKGNRHDGYRIPNTGP
-1182 RGSHTTDG
+1182 GSHGTDEW
-1190 ILGVSEYGMPTARVD
+1190 LAVDQYNQPVARLD
-1205 AGEWIINR
+1205 HGEWIINR
-1213 RSSSKYNGLLDAINR
+1213 RSSARYDKELAAINAGTF
-1228 DDPRLQKFKGSLPG
+1228 PKLPG
-1242 YADGGVASPD
+1242 YADGGMFDDLQGGKPLRTAEDFLRFARGEMVDGVQAS
-1252 EIRRFV
+1252 
-1258 EGESV
+1258 
-1263 NGHQAR
+1263 
-1269 RPLNGAPYDW
+1269 RPLEGAPYVW
-1279 GGINWGDC
+1279 GGSDWGDC
-1287 SGAMSAIARF
+1287 SGAASAFSAF
-1297 AVGIAPFAARF
+1297 AVGLDPFPRKFATAS
-1308 TTMTEEAELAKL
+1308 EEQWLRDH
-1320 GFTPGKGSRGDLRMA
+1320 GFTMGAGPAGSFRVG
-1335 WYNGGAGG
+1335 WFNGGSYG
-1343 GHTWGELPD
+1343 GHTSVTLPD
-1352 GTAVEMRGGGRGGI
+1352 GTNAEMGGGRGNGQ
-1366 LGADAWTIDNGKAT
+1366 LGGPAAGADHSQYTHRAWFPAASDTPAPEMEPVAAEYSTTIT
-1380 SFAHLPVKVFQ
+1380 
-1391 ATTTMAYG
+1391 
-1399 EEGAYEYGNGPVD
+1399 E
-1412 AGAVTWDDSG
+1412 SG
-1422 STSSGT
+1422 SSTTSG
-1428 AGSAAGDEY
+1428 GDDNL
-1437 IVPLSPEAGA
+1437 VPLSPEAGA
-1447 AAETLDSADPGLLG
+1447 AADTLDSADPGLLG

-1542 VADAVDA
+1542 VTDAVDA

-1566 AEPAPDVPEWGEG
+1566 AEPAPDVPEWGPE
-1579 FFAHEIA
+1579 FFASEIA
-1586 RAAIDSGFNHE
+1586 RAAKDMGLSKK
-1597 GEAYDAAQ
+1597 AAE
-1605 IALATALVESGSPM
+1605 IGVATALVESGDPM
-1619 KMYANNAV
+1619 QMYANNSV

-1666 ESAKLFFDALK
+1666 ESAKMFFAELMK
-1677 KVDWQNMEP
+1677 IDWENMDP

-1695 SAFPGRYSVQLDKAG
+1695 SAFPDRYATKMQRARDM
-1710 NLAFETGLFVYNA
+1710 LASI
-1723 QANRNDVKK
+1723 
-1732 VPAFKKGGMV
+1732 PAFKKGGMV

-1800 NASVEPE
+1800 NASVEPD

-1819 SLQNTIN
+1819 SIQNTIN

-1847 SAVSFAGNMATSAA
+1847 SAVSFAGNLATDAV

-2007 VKTAASE
+2007 VRTAASE

>member
-10 VSILPETSKIAPGVA
+10 VSILPETRAIAPGVA
-25 KALGGAEKTADKSG
+25 KALTGVEKQADKSG
-39 KSIGSKLST
+39 QSMGQKLST

-194 ELGKTSAEISDM
+194 ELGKTSAEVSDM

-295 APAFE
+295 VPAFTR
-300 QFGRSAASAF
+300 FGNAASSAF

-318 VARTV
+318 VARTGE
-323 DVFKSLGQTAMD
+323 VFKSLGQAAAN

-354 GIGTWQM
+354 GVGTWQL
-361 FLTALEAVGLAAK
+361 FLTALEGVGLAAK
-374 ALTPPLEAISSV
+374 ALTPPLEMVSNLMAD
-386 MSEHPS
+386 HPGI
-392 LVLAAVA
+392 VAAAVA
-399 AWQGFRPVPGFMQT
+399 AWTGFKTIPKLIEKIPQPVKDAKDALAQMGSAAGDLRKAHPEITRTGV
-413 ATDAVKK
+413 AVKALTSN
-420 HVGGL
+420 VPL
-425 KNLRAGVSD
+425 L
-434 IQAYY
+434 
-439 KASGQE
+439 GQ
-445 IGKFSAAMQLAGTSS
+445 
-460 NKALQAM
+460 M
-467 GQGYSQASAGLQKVA
+467 G
-482 AAHRQ
+482 R
-487 SAVAAKANAL
+487 
-497 QSKDAFT
+497 AFT
-504 AIDFMGQQA
+504 AAGSPAKGF
-513 AHSFVASTAS
+513 
-523 MGAAAKGLVS
+523 GAALKVGVAPALGAVKS
-533 GGLNVVKN
+533 GV
-541 SAKGLISAFGG
+541 KGLISAFGG

-560 ATFAVT
+560 ATIAVNAAMQST
-566 AAIQGLN
+566 AN
-573 DMGRVLDAQR
+573 MGRVLEAQR
-583 DLAANAST
+583 DLTANATT

-597 DAIVSGGNQLE
+597 DAILAGSNKVE
-608 VAKTAVDSMTSSM
+608 AAKTAVESMSSSM
-621 QTMADNG
+621 RAMAENG
-628 PNWFHRGLLA
+628 PNWFDRIA
-638 IEEHTY
+638 IAVTTMGVDTE
-644 GLVGLKTEYMEA
+644 LKKQQRAWRDNSDAAREAME
-656 GASVRHMS
+656 VMDR
-664 DSAKAAQQTMK
+664 
-675 DLGITNEQL
+675 LGITNQQM
-684 AAAATGS
+684 AAAASGS
-691 SVAYE
+691 TASYE
-696 NMHQKLMESGR
+696 AFRQQLLENGR
-707 GGEFLAGELERLRQK
+707 GGEFLAGELGKLRQK

-740 AQVLDEISSKTGT
+740 AQVLDEIASKTGT

-782 TSTIDQVAQQMGSFE
+782 TNTIGQVAQQMGSFE

-807 DVTTKAGVDAH
+807 DVTTKAGADAH

-886 AAKSALVG
+886 AAKAALVG
-894 LNAEIKKNTGEKTVT
+894 LNAEIEKNSGDKTVT

-937 EINVADESARAKLDN
+937 EIDVTDESARAKLDS

-957 GQANEKVARPTVD
+957 GETSGKVARPTVD

-994 ATSFAVLNADG
+994 ATPFAVLNADG

-1059 YMNIEELSGEQQAAL
+1059 YMNIEELNGEQQAAL

-1097 SKADTASR
+1097 AKADTASN

-1308 TTMTEEAELAKL
+1308 TTMTEGAELAKL

-1366 LGADAWTIDNGKAT
+1366 LGGDAWTIDNGKAT
-1380 SFAHLPVKVFQ
+1380 DFAHLPVKVFR

-1412 AGAVTWDDSG
+1412 AGAVTWGDSG

-1447 AAETLDSADPGLLG
+1447 AADTLDSADPGLLG

-1501 GQQWYQAARE
+1501 GQQWYQAAKE

-1542 VADAVDA
+1542 VTDAVDA
-1549 TVEVDATSTAA
+1549 TVEVDAT
-1560 DAVSEV
+1560 
-1566 AEPAPDVPEWGEG
+1566 EPTPDVPEWGER

-1586 RAAIDSGFNHE
+1586 RAAIDSGFSHE

-1627 PESLNYRHD
+1627 PESLEYRHD

-1677 KVDWQNMEP
+1677 KIEWQNMEP

-1723 QANRNDVKK
+1723 QTNRNDVKK
-1732 VPAFKKGGMV
+1732 APAFKNGGMV

-1819 SLQNTIN
+1819 SIQNTIN

-1839 DAAKLVTS
+1839 DAAKMVTS

-1915 SLLGQVMPLTP
+1915 ALLGQVMPLTP

-1968 LPFQDVMGVLKSPVV
+1968 LPFQDVMGVLKSPIV

>member
-10 VSILPETSKIAPGVA
+10 VSILPETKAIAPGVA
-25 KALGGAEKTADKSG
+25 KALTGAEKTADKSG

-194 ELGKTSAEISDM
+194 ELGKTSAEVSDM

-214 ATFERAMRKGMG
+214 ATFERAMRKGVG

-267 GVTAALDAM
+267 GVTSALDAM

-300 QFGRSAASAF
+300 RFGRSAASAF

-318 VARTV
+318 VVRTA
-323 DVFKSLGQTAMD
+323 DVFKSLGQTAMN
-335 LAPTLVN
+335 LAPTLIN

-354 GIGTWQM
+354 GIGTWNM
-361 FLTALEAVGLAAK
+361 FLTALQAVGAAAD
-374 ALTPPLEAISSV
+374 ALTPALEAISSV
-386 MSEHPS
+386 MSAHPS

-420 HVGGL
+420 HAGGL
-425 KNLRAGVSD
+425 KDLRAGVSD

-482 AAHRQ
+482 ATHRQ
-487 SAVAAKANAL
+487 AAAAAKTNAL
-497 QSKDAFT
+497 QSKSAFT

-523 MGAAAKGLVS
+523 MGAAAKGLVG
-533 GGLNVVKN
+533 GGLNVMKAGARGVI
-541 SAKGLISAFGG
+541 GAFGG
-552 PWGAAFAG
+552 PWGAALTG
-560 ATFAVT
+560 ATFAISTLMAESAKAKEVQEQLAGKSREVASAHQELALAVDAATGKLGEQGVAAAAKLAKAQMTEFLAVGEQTSSWLYQWHILAADTNAEVASSARQTGAAYNELKDTAGELGYSMEDVNRIAATGGPEFSKLQAALRASGDDGARAADELDKVREAVQRSIDKARELGPAGQVAADALKDIADQAGTAGDRANKLNRAFMELAGVEVT
-566 AAIQGLN
+566 AAEANANLTTVIESVSQQMDNLAGATLSASGAFDTTTTSGVAAHNAVMDIGQAMRDAVAAGEPAAAVFARSEESLKKLAEQSNMTEGEYQAMLDSYRLTPELLETTVALSTDEATASLEVIRQQFADFDGEPVTKTIQVHDQEAVNKLN
-573 DMGRVLDAQR
+573 SLGIRVTEFDEATGTAKATVDDQEALTKLDNLIQSKVPELSQQVARPQAHLDATN
-583 DLAANAST
+583 LFAT
-591 AYTSMF
+591 KE
-597 DAIVSGGNQLE
+597 L
-608 VAKTAVDSMTSSM
+608 
-621 QTMADNG
+621 
-628 PNWFHRGLLA
+628 
-638 IEEHTY
+638 
-644 GLVGLKTEYMEA
+644 
-656 GASVRHMS
+656 
-664 DSAKAAQQTMK
+664 AAQQ
-675 DLGITNEQL
+675 
-684 AAAATGS
+684 
-691 SVAYE
+691 
-696 NMHQKLMESGR
+696 LM
-707 GGEFLAGELERLRQK
+707 
-722 FLESQAA
+722 
-729 ADAMGPAGARF
+729 
-740 AQVLDEISSKTGT
+740 
-753 AEDRASK
+753 
-760 LRIALLE
+760 
-767 LSGIKLSAAE
+767 
-777 AGAQL
+777 
-782 TSTIDQVAQQMGSFE
+782 TID
-797 GATVGANGQL
+797 
-807 DVTTKAGVDAH
+807 
-818 NALMDLGDAMQRS
+818 R
-831 VASGNDINDVYG
+831 
-843 QFESQLSGLQGQL
+843 
-856 GLTDEAYQQLLDSYG
+856 
-871 LTPEKLTTVAEVQDD
+871 
-886 AAKSALVG
+886 
-894 LNAEIKKNTGEKTVT
+894 
-909 MKVADAGAQKQLEQM
+909 
-924 GFKLEKLDENGTV
+924 
-937 EINVADESARAKLDN
+937 
-952 FVTKI
+952 
-957 GQANEKVARPTVD
+957 
-970 ANTAPADSKL
+970 
-980 DVTDGKLV
+980 
-988 AMNGKK
+988 
-994 ATSFAVLNADG
+994 
-1005 LFATADFAT
+1005 
-1014 AQLMTLDLARPMPW
+1014 ARPMPW
-1028 ANMDLSQLDAKH
+1028 ASMDISSLHANQIA
-1040 LEALQK
+1040 ALNE

-1059 YMNIEELSGEQQAAL
+1059 YMNIENLSAGQQAAL
-1074 AKVFDLDSQRPT
+1074 SKVFDLDSETPT
-1086 PLANLDKNELD
+1086 PWASLTKTELENKANDA
-1097 SKADTASR
+1097 SK
-1105 RLTTLANQKTEPK
+1105 RLETLARQKTEPV
-1118 VTANTTDAISKLD
+1118 VTAETKQAISAL
-1131 SVLSRIRSIPS
+1131 
-1142 SVTTTIK
+1142 
-1149 SIFVNEHRATGGV
+1149 GGV
-1162 VGGTPRRPGY
+1162 DSLLKGLKSKTIDVVVNRINRIIGNSEGGRFASGGRF
-1172 ADGGRLSPSM
+1172 ADGGKLPAYARGDRHDGYRIPNTGP
-1182 RGSHTTDG
+1182 GSHGTDEW
-1190 ILGVSEYGMPTARVD
+1190 LAVDQYNQPVARLD
-1205 AGEWIINR
+1205 HGEWIINR
-1213 RSSSKYNGLLDAINR
+1213 RSSARYDKELAAINAGTF
-1228 DDPRLQKFKGSLPG
+1228 PKLPG
-1242 YADGGVASPD
+1242 YADGGMFADIQGGKSLRTAEDFLRFARGEMVDGVQAS
-1252 EIRRFV
+1252 
-1258 EGESV
+1258 
-1263 NGHQAR
+1263 
-1269 RPLNGAPYDW
+1269 RPLEGAPYVW
-1279 GGINWGDC
+1279 GGSNWGDC
-1287 SGAMSAIARF
+1287 SGAASAFSAF
-1297 AVGIAPFAARF
+1297 AVGLDPFPRKFATAS
-1308 TTMTEEAELAKL
+1308 EEQWLRNH
-1320 GFTPGKGSRGDLRMA
+1320 GFTMGAGPAGSFRVG
-1335 WYNGGAGG
+1335 WFNGGPAG
-1343 GHTWGELPD
+1343 GHTSVTLPD
-1352 GTAVEMRGGGRGGI
+1352 GTNAEMGGGRGNGQ
-1366 LGADAWTIDNGKAT
+1366 LGGPAAGADHSQYTHRAWFPAAKSGGDGGGAEDDYSQYDAAVNGAG
-1380 SFAHLPVKVFQ
+1380 SSGYS
-1391 ATTTMAYG
+1391 TTLT
-1399 EEGAYEYGNGPVD
+1399 E
-1412 AGAVTWDDSG
+1412 SG
-1422 STSSGT
+1422 SSTSG
-1428 AGSAAGDEY
+1428 GDDNL
-1437 IVPLSPEAGA
+1437 VPLSPEASTA
-1447 AAETLDSADPGLLG
+1447 ATTLDSADPGLLG

-1501 GQQWYQAARE
+1501 GQQWYQAAKE

-1529 ADAVEEAQANPDA
+1529 AGAVEEAQANPDT
-1542 VADAVDA
+1542 VTDAVDA
-1549 TVEVDATSTAA
+1549 TVEVDATT
-1560 DAVSEV
+1560 
-1566 AEPAPDVPEWGEG
+1566 EPAPDVPEWGPE
-1579 FFAHEIA
+1579 FFASEIA
-1586 RAAIDSGFNHE
+1586 RAAKDMGLSKK
-1597 GEAYDAAQ
+1597 AAE
-1605 IALATALVESGSPM
+1605 IGVATALVESGDPM
-1619 KMYANNAV
+1619 QMYANNAV

-1666 ESAKLFFDALK
+1666 ESAKLFFAELMK
-1677 KVDWQNMEP
+1677 IDWENMDP

-1695 SAFPGRYSVQLDKAG
+1695 SAFPDRYATKMQRARDM
-1710 NLAFETGLFVYNA
+1710 LASI
-1723 QANRNDVKK
+1723 
-1732 VPAFKKGGMV
+1732 PAFKKGGLV

-1772 PGMAQTLN
+1772 PEMAQTLN

-1800 NASVEPE
+1800 NAAVEPD

-2007 VKTAASE
+2007 VRTATSE
-2014 MGNVYNFYATNRE
+2014 LGNVYNFYATNRE